1 MRGLFIRARCAL
13 RKGSKMNSG
22 GRKMK
27 RKLKSALSLLLCM
40 IMVFGALAV
49 GGEGIGE
56 LFSSGKAEA
65 AELSISQ
72 TDVFKKYPQYLYNPY
87 ASKLELNCLTASLDA
102 LTSYSKADSG
112 LASFLTGVKDGMS
125 ITIRMFSSM
134 LKIQASLEDQYL
146 KDSAM
151 QFLKTVNGSE
161 TVLSQSVSIVDNV
174 WKPIKES
181 WGAAS
186 AVISYNDQ
194 IKESAKLLEK
204 ATKMGSSNAAG
215 VAKAIVE
222 KSNEQSVVKTI
233 GSCVK
238 GVDEGLLAAK
248 TVAMMTELY
257 AIDCKMIETIMANV
271 PKNSEIYKGL
281 NLVLQDRYKS
291 PLNYLTNEYFTQKAM
306 KSVGSYI
313 GKALK
318 EGNSLYGPV
327 SAVVSLAAFVAS
339 NYIWKGQ
346 TAEDYIKACHMT
358 SFASEIGHVV
368 SDYKNKFVNKTYTDA
383 DIDSFK
389 TLYSAYIM
397 ALKAS
402 ANLSYAAAKSKQ
414 QKNAIYPF
422 CTIMGNNLTYDKYID
437 SCIINIKADIKDGK
451 LDTSGNFTSVAS
463 EQNTK
468 SIAERIEKVMQK
480 YPVGSIVDEES
491 FSFIRKV
498 FSLIYDCEMPIGLN
512 AYRLERRDN
521 VELLGS
527 ITKNDLSE
535 SGVKA
540 LLSKAKKGDII
551 VGWNQ
556 YKANGML
563 VLGVGETGIT
573 VYDCDSH
580 IGGEYVKGKVS
591 SRLISYSALA
601 EGFRKSN
608 DEQMFT
614 PGFSLYRALV
624 CGRISTGMGTNLEY
638 ATYDDSVNY
647 VINDGVLTGY
657 NGKRSV
663 LDIPEGVTQIA
674 DNCFKNRTSIT
685 SVNMPESLISIGQSA
700 FEGCSNLR
708 SVNFNDA
715 LESIGNFAFR
725 SCSRLV
731 SAVFGSKLETI
742 GNWCFNSCYSLCSV
756 LLPEKIESIAYL
768 AFEDCTSL
776 ESIVIPDSVTRIE
789 AYAFSGC
796 TSLASVTLSKSL
808 ESMGTQAFAYC
819 TALTSIEIPKSL
831 DEVTRDGS
839 TNTRG
844 AFFKCSNLNNVT
856 FEEGTAEIA
865 SMLFA
870 ACDGLTEITIPDTV
884 TVIES
889 QAFEL
894 CSNLEKVIIPDS
906 VTEIDG
912 WAFNSCT
919 SLENIIIPD
928 SVTFIGNYSFEDCTS
943 LKSIVIP
950 DSVTRIGASAF
961 SGCTSLASVTLSK
974 SLESMG
980 TQAFAYCTALT
991 SIEIPKSLDEVTRDG
1006 STNTRG
1012 AFFKCSN
1019 LNNVTF
1025 EEGTA
1030 EIASMLFAACDG
1042 LTEITIPDTVTVIES
1057 QAFELCSNLE
1067 KVIIPDSVTE
1077 IDGWA
1082 FNSCTSLENIIIPD
1096 SVTFIGNYSFEDC
1109 SALKSAEFKNP
1120 NTKIGERV
1128 FSNCSSLASVKL
1140 PENLTSIPEY
1150 TFNGCKLLA
1159 DINLPATLRSIDKY
1173 AFYNCDALTELTV
1186 PGNVWQIGSYAFYD
1200 CDSITKAVIP
1210 DGVTSLGSYAFY
1222 GCDKLAEIDFGIGL
1236 TAIPDSAF
1244 RQIPALTKVILPRFA
1259 TTVAANAFAEDT
1271 KLREVTIPSTVTSI
1285 QTNSFSYPTKLT
1297 VYGIAGSYA
1306 EQHAKERKMTFVAV
1320 DGTKVDSIA
1329 FKQSVYEFS
1338 ASGSGSYFIPE
1349 MEILPK
1355 ESVEP
1360 ITFTSSDESIATV
1373 NNGKVT
1379 FKGYGTA
1386 TITATTASGKTA
1398 ACTVKINRAV
1408 SGVRLDYSKLSLKTG
1423 ETAALTA
1430 TVYPSNAANKAV
1442 KWISSAPDV
1451 ASVDQTGKITALKPG
1466 ITTITVETEDGGY
1479 TATCNVTVIDSSI
1492 VSVTGVKL
1500 SATVAELTIGN
1511 SKQLTAAISPTNAT
1525 NKGVTWSSSNTNVAS
1540 VSSSG
1545 VVVAKGEGTATITV
1559 KTDDG
1564 GYTAACTIRVSKPS
1578 PSVVAVTG
1586 VKLSAIGIELPVGGS
1601 KRLSATITPSN
1612 ATNKGVTWSSDNASV
1627 AAVNA
1632 SGLITAKGEGT
1643 ATVTVRTD
1651 DGGYTATCKITVV
1664 PVTAPEKVEISVSA
1678 DSLKYKET
1686 TKVNVSELP
1695 VGYTVQYSSSDE
1707 SIAKVDSN
1715 GNIKAVGKGTATI
1728 TVKVIDPNGNVARD
1742 SSGREISDSVQMN
1755 CTMTFWQRI
1764 VKWFK
1769 NLFGIADTSLKAL
1782 GLIVAD

>member
-1 MRGLFIRARCAL
+1 
-13 RKGSKMNSG
+13 
-22 GRKMK
+22 
-27 RKLKSALSLLLCM
+27 M
-40 IMVFGALAV
+40 IMVFGAVAV

-112 LASFLTGVKDGMS
+112 LASFLTAVKDGMS

-146 KDSAM
+146 KNSAM

-468 SIAERIEKVMQK
+468 SIAARIEKVMQK

-601 EGFRKSN
+601 EGFKKSN

-647 VINDGVLTGY
+647 VISDGVLTGY

-700 FEGCSNLR
+700 FEGCTNLR

-715 LESIGNFAFR
+715 LESIGNYAFR
-725 SCSRLV
+725 YCSRLV

-742 GNWCFNSCYSLCSV
+742 GSQCFYNCYSLCSV
-756 LLPEKIESIAYL
+756 LLPDIIELINSST
-768 AFEDCTSL
+768 FEGCTSL
-776 ESIVIPDSVTRIE
+776 ENIIIPDSVTRIG
-789 AYAFSGC
+789 ASAFSNC

-808 ESMGTQAFAYC
+808 ESMGSQAFAYC
-819 TALTSIEIPKSL
+819 TALTSVDIPKSL
-831 DEVTRDGS
+831 DRVTVDGRVALF
-839 TNTRG
+839 NCG
-844 AFFKCSNLNNVT
+844 AFFKCSNLNIVT
-856 FEEGTAEIA
+856 FEEGTTEIA
-865 SMLFA
+865 ESLFVG
-870 ACDGLTEITIPDTV
+870 CDGLTEITIPDTV
-884 TVIES
+884 TVIENT
-889 QAFEL
+889 AFYL
-894 CSNLEKVIIPDS
+894 CSNLQKVIIPDS
-906 VTEIDG
+906 VTEIG
-912 WAFNSCT
+912 
-919 SLENIIIPD
+919 
-928 SVTFIGNYSFEDCTS
+928 Y
-943 LKSIVIP
+943 
-950 DSVTRIGASAF
+950 SAF
-961 SGCTSLASVTLSK
+961 
-974 SLESMG
+974 
-980 TQAFAYCTALT
+980 
-991 SIEIPKSLDEVTRDG
+991 
-1006 STNTRG
+1006 
-1012 AFFKCSN
+1012 
-1019 LNNVTF
+1019 
-1025 EEGTA
+1025 EG
-1030 EIASMLFAACDG
+1030 
-1042 LTEITIPDTVTVIES
+1042 
-1057 QAFELCSNLE
+1057 
-1067 KVIIPDSVTE
+1067 
-1077 IDGWA
+1077 
-1082 FNSCTSLENIIIPD
+1082 CTSLENIIIPD

-1140 PENLTSIPEY
+1140 PDNLTSIPEY

-1210 DGVTSLGSYAFY
+1210 DSVTSLGSYAFY

-1379 FKGYGTA
+1379 FKGFGTA

-1545 VVVAKGEGTATITV
+1545 IVVAKGEGTATITV

-1564 GYTAACTIRVSKPS
+1564 DYTAACTIRVSKPS

-1612 ATNKGVTWSSDNASV
+1612 ATNKGVTWSSDNTSV
-1627 AAVNA
+1627 AAVNS

-1782 GLIVAD
+1782 GLIVAN

>member
-1 MRGLFIRARCAL
+1 
-13 RKGSKMNSG
+13 
-22 GRKMK
+22 
-27 RKLKSALSLLLCM
+27 M

-112 LASFLTGVKDGMS
+112 LASFLTAVKDGMS

-402 ANLSYAAAKSKQ
+402 ANLSYAAAKTKQ

-422 CTIMGNNLTYDKYID
+422 CNIMGNNLTYDKYID

-601 EGFRKSN
+601 EGFKKSN

-624 CGRISTGMGTNLEY
+624 CGRISNGMGTNLEY

-663 LDIPEGVTQIA
+663 LDIPEGVTKIA

-700 FEGCSNLR
+700 FEGCTNLR

-715 LESIGNFAFR
+715 LESIGNYAFR
-725 SCSRLV
+725 YCSRLV

-742 GNWCFNSCYSLCSV
+742 GSRCFYNCYSLCSV
-756 LLPEKIESIAYL
+756 LLPEIIESIAYC
-768 AFEDCTSL
+768 AFNGCTSL
-776 ESIVIPDSVTRIE
+776 ESIVIPDSVTRIGD
-789 AYAFSGC
+789 YAFSGC

-808 ESMGTQAFAYC
+808 EYLGVQAFGYC
-819 TALTSIEIPKSL
+819 KSLTSIEIPRSL
-831 DEVTRDGS
+831 N
-839 TNTRG
+839 NTY
-844 AFFKCSNLNNVT
+844 NLNDMYSHIGGPFTGCSSLTDVK
-856 FEEGTAEIA
+856 FEEDTTKIVAC
-865 SMLFA
+865 LFDS
-870 ACDGLTEITIPDTV
+870 CEGIVNIVIPDTV
-884 TVIES
+884 TVIGK
-889 QAFEL
+889 QAFYD
-894 CSNLEKVIIPDS
+894 CDNLESVIISDS
-906 VTEIDG
+906 VDEIDG
-912 WAFNSCT
+912 SAFAGCT
-919 SLENIIIPD
+919 SLESIVMPN
-928 SVTFIGNYSFEDCTS
+928 SVTWVGGYAFSNCTS
-943 LKSIVIP
+943 LS
-950 DSVTRIGASAF
+950 
-961 SGCTSLASVTLSK
+961 SVTLSK
-974 SLESMG
+974 SLEYLG
-980 TQAFAYCTALT
+980 VQAFGYCKSLT
-991 SIEIPKSLDEVTRDG
+991 SIEIPRS
-1006 STNTRG
+1006 
-1012 AFFKCSN
+1012 
-1019 LNNVTF
+1019 LNNTYNLDGMYNHIGGPFTGCSSLTDVTF
-1025 EEGTA
+1025 EEGTTK
-1030 EIASMLFAACDG
+1030 IAACLFDSCG
-1042 LTEITIPDTVTVIES
+1042 GIVNIVIPDTVTVIGKQTFYKCENLES
-1057 QAFELCSNLE
+1057 VVIPLSVTSVENQAFN
-1067 KVIIPDSVTE
+1067 
-1077 IDGWA
+1077 
-1082 FNSCTSLENIIIPD
+1082 
-1096 SVTFIGNYSFEDC
+1096 DC
-1109 SALKSAEFKNP
+1109 SALKSVEFKNP

-1128 FSNCSSLASVKL
+1128 FSNCSSLASIKL
-1140 PENLTSIPEY
+1140 PDNLTSIPEY

-1159 DINLPATLRSIDKY
+1159 DINLPATLRSIGNY

-1200 CDSITKAVIP
+1200 CDSITKAVI
-1210 DGVTSLGSYAFY
+1210 DSVSSLGSYAFY
-1222 GCDKLAEIDFGIGL
+1222 GCDKLAEVDFGIGL

-1373 NNGKVT
+1373 SNGKVT

-1612 ATNKGVTWSSDNASV
+1612 ATNKGVTWSSDNTSV

-1632 SGLITAKGEGT
+1632 SGLISAKGEGT

-1686 TKVNVSELP
+1686 TRVNVSELP

-1782 GLIVAD
+1782 GLIVAN

>member
-22 GRKMK
+22 GKKMK

-40 IMVFGALAV
+40 IMVFGAVAV

-112 LASFLTGVKDGMS
+112 LASFLTAVKDGMS

-463 EQNTK
+463 EQNAK

-601 EGFRKSN
+601 EGFKKSN

-647 VINDGVLTGY
+647 VISDGVLTGY

-685 SVNMPESLISIGQSA
+685 SVTMPESLKSIGQSA

-715 LESIGNFAFR
+715 LESIGNYAFS

-742 GNWCFNSCYSLCSV
+742 GSGCFYNCYSLCSV
-756 LLPEKIESIAYL
+756 LLPEIIESIDYSTFAG
-768 AFEDCTSL
+768 CTSL
-776 ESIVIPDSVTRIE
+776 ESIVIPDSVTRIVSS
-789 AYAFSGC
+789 AFSGC
-796 TSLASVTLSKSL
+796 TSLASVTLSRSL
-808 ESMGTQAFAYC
+808 ESMGSQAFAYC

-831 DEVTRDGS
+831 NEVDGS
-839 TNTRG
+839 ATG
-844 AFFKCSNLNNVT
+844 AFLKCSNLNNVT
-856 FEEGTAEIA
+856 FEDGATEIA
-865 SMLFA
+865 GWLFA
-870 ACDGLTEITIPDTV
+870 GCDGLTEISIPDTV
-884 TVIES
+884 TIIEDY
-889 QAFEL
+889 AFYKCE
-894 CSNLEKVIIPDS
+894 NLQKVIIPDS
-906 VTEIDG
+906 VTEISYH
-912 WAFNSCT
+912 AFEGCT
-919 SLENIIIPD
+919 SLE
-928 SVTFIGNYSFEDCTS
+928 SV
-943 LKSIVIP
+943 VIP
-950 DSVTRIGASAF
+950 LGVTSV
-961 SGCTSLASVTLSK
+961 
-974 SLESMG
+974 EN
-980 TQAFAYCTALT
+980 QAFN
-991 SIEIPKSLDEVTRDG
+991 G
-1006 STNTRG
+1006 
-1012 AFFKCSN
+1012 
-1019 LNNVTF
+1019 
-1025 EEGTA
+1025 
-1030 EIASMLFAACDG
+1030 
-1042 LTEITIPDTVTVIES
+1042 
-1057 QAFELCSNLE
+1057 
-1067 KVIIPDSVTE
+1067 
-1077 IDGWA
+1077 
-1082 FNSCTSLENIIIPD
+1082 
-1096 SVTFIGNYSFEDC
+1096 C
-1109 SALKSAEFKNP
+1109 SALKSVEFKNP
-1120 NTKIGERV
+1120 NTKIGKNV

-1159 DINLPATLRSIDKY
+1159 DINLPATLRSIGSY
-1173 AFYNCDALTELTV
+1173 AFYNCDALTELTI

-1210 DGVTSLGSYAFY
+1210 DSVTSLGSNAFY
-1222 GCDKLAEIDFGIGL
+1222 GCDKLAEVDFGIGL

>member
-1 MRGLFIRARCAL
+1 
-13 RKGSKMNSG
+13 
-22 GRKMK
+22 MK

-40 IMVFGALAV
+40 IMVFGAVAA

-56 LFSSGKAEA
+56 LFNGGKAEA

-112 LASFLTGVKDGMS
+112 LASFLTAVKDGMS

-238 GVDEGLLAAK
+238 AVDESLLAAK

-306 KSVGSYI
+306 KQVGSYI

-368 SDYKNKFVNKTYTDA
+368 SDYKNKFVNKTYTDV

-402 ANLSYAAAKSKQ
+402 ANLSYAAAKTKQ

-422 CTIMGNNLTYDKYID
+422 CNIMGNNLTYEKYID

-601 EGFRKSN
+601 EGFKKSN

-647 VINDGVLTGY
+647 VISDGVLTGY

-715 LESIGNFAFR
+715 LESIGAYAFR
-725 SCSRLV
+725 YCSRLV

-742 GNWCFNSCYSLCSV
+742 GSQCFYNCYSLCSV
-756 LLPEKIESIAYL
+756 LLPEIIESIAYS
-768 AFEDCTSL
+768 AFAGCTSL
-776 ESIVIPDSVTRIE
+776 ESVVIPDSVTWIGGS
-789 AYAFSGC
+789 AFSNC

-808 ESMGTQAFAYC
+808 ESMGAEAFAYC

-831 DEVTRDGS
+831 NEVDGS
-839 TNTRG
+839 TTG
-844 AFFKCSNLNNVT
+844 AFFKCSNLNNVS

-865 SMLFA
+865 KRLFA
-870 ACDGLTEITIPDTV
+870 RCDGLTEITIPDTV
-884 TVIES
+884 TIIEDY
-889 QAFEL
+889 AFYKCE
-894 CSNLEKVIIPDS
+894 NLQKVIIPDS
-906 VTEIDG
+906 VTKISYD
-912 WAFNSCT
+912 AFNGCT
-919 SLENIIIPD
+919 SLE
-928 SVTFIGNYSFEDCTS
+928 
-943 LKSIVIP
+943 SIVIP
-950 DSVTRIGASAF
+950 DSVTRIAGSAF
-961 SGCTSLASVTLSK
+961 GNCTSLASVTLSK

-980 TQAFAYCTALT
+980 SYAFAYCTALT
-991 SIEIPKSLDEVTRDG
+991 SIEIPKSLNEVTIDG
-1006 STNTRG
+1006 STTG

-1019 LNNVTF
+1019 LNNVSF
-1025 EEGTA
+1025 EDGTT
-1030 EIASMLFAACDG
+1030 EIAKWLFAGCDG
-1042 LTEITIPDTVTVIES
+1042 LSEITIPDTVTIIENY
-1057 QAFELCSNLE
+1057 AFYKCENLQ

-1077 IDGWA
+1077 INYSA
-1082 FNSCTSLENIIIPD
+1082 FEGCTSLESIVIPI
-1096 SVTFIGNYSFEDC
+1096 SVTSVEDQAFNGC
-1109 SALKSAEFKNP
+1109 SALKSTEFKNP
-1120 NTKIGERV
+1120 NTKIGKNV

-1159 DINLPATLRSIDKY
+1159 DINLPATLRSIGKY
-1173 AFYNCDALTELTV
+1173 AFYNCDALTELMV
-1186 PGNVWQIGSYAFYD
+1186 PGNVRQIGSYAFYD

-1210 DGVTSLGSYAFY
+1210 DSVTSLGSYAFY
-1222 GCDKLAEIDFGIGL
+1222 SCDKLAEIDFGIGL

-1285 QTNSFSYPTKLT
+1285 QTSSFSYPTKLT

-1466 ITTITVETEDGGY
+1466 ITTVTVETEDGGY

-1511 SKQLTAAISPTNAT
+1511 SKQLTAAIAPTNAT

-1559 KTDDG
+1559 RTDDG

-1612 ATNKGVTWSSDNASV
+1612 ATNKAVTWSSDNTSV
-1627 AAVNA
+1627 AAVNS

-1686 TKVNVSELP
+1686 TRVNVSELP

-1742 SSGREISDSVQMN
+1742 SSGKEISDSVQMN

>member
-1 MRGLFIRARCAL
+1 
-13 RKGSKMNSG
+13 
-22 GRKMK
+22 MK

-112 LASFLTGVKDGMS
+112 LASFLTAVKDGMS

-468 SIAERIEKVMQK
+468 SIAARIEKVMQK

-601 EGFRKSN
+601 EGFKKSN

-776 ESIVIPDSVTRIE
+776 ESIVIPDSVTRI
-789 AYAFSGC
+789 
-796 TSLASVTLSKSL
+796 
-808 ESMGTQAFAYC
+808 
-819 TALTSIEIPKSL
+819 
-831 DEVTRDGS
+831 
-839 TNTRG
+839 
-844 AFFKCSNLNNVT
+844 
-856 FEEGTAEIA
+856 
-865 SMLFA
+865 
-870 ACDGLTEITIPDTV
+870 
-884 TVIES
+884 
-889 QAFEL
+889 
-894 CSNLEKVIIPDS
+894 
-906 VTEIDG
+906 
-912 WAFNSCT
+912 
-919 SLENIIIPD
+919 
-928 SVTFIGNYSFEDCTS
+928 
-943 LKSIVIP
+943 
-950 DSVTRIGASAF
+950 GASAF

-980 TQAFAYCTALT
+980 TEAFALCTALT
-991 SIEIPKSLDEVTRDG
+991 SIEIPKSLDEVTIG
-1006 STNTRG
+1006 SYLRG

-1025 EEGTA
+1025 EDGTT
-1030 EIASMLFAACDG
+1030 EIARWLFAGCDG
-1042 LTEITIPDTVTVIES
+1042 LTEITIPDTVTVIEGG
-1057 QAFELCSNLE
+1057 AFYKCENLQ

-1077 IDGWA
+1077 ISYSA
-1082 FNSCTSLENIIIPD
+1082 FEGCTSLESIVIPL
-1096 SVTFIGNYSFEDC
+1096 SVSSVENQAFNGC

-1120 NTKIGERV
+1120 NTKIGKNV

-1140 PENLTSIPEY
+1140 PEDLTSIPEY

-1159 DINLPATLRSIDKY
+1159 DINLPATLRLIDKY
-1173 AFYNCDALTELTV
+1173 AFYNCDALKELTI

-1210 DGVTSLGSYAFY
+1210 DSVTSLGSYAFY

-1373 NNGKVT
+1373 NNGRVT

-1408 SGVRLDYSKLSLKTG
+1408 SGVRLDYSKLSLKAG

-1612 ATNKGVTWSSDNASV
+1612 ATNKAVTWSSDNTSV

-1643 ATVTVRTD
+1643 ATITVRTD

-1782 GLIVAD
+1782 GLIVAN

>member
-1 MRGLFIRARCAL
+1 
-13 RKGSKMNSG
+13 
-22 GRKMK
+22 MK

-112 LASFLTGVKDGMS
+112 LASFLTAVKDGMS

-146 KDSAM
+146 KNSAM

-808 ESMGTQAFAYC
+808 ESMGSRAFAYC
-819 TALTSIEIPKSL
+819 TALTSVDIPKSL
-831 DEVTRDGS
+831 DRVTVDGS
-839 TNTRG
+839 TYLSNCG

-865 SMLFA
+865 EKLFVG
-870 ACDGLTEITIPDTV
+870 CDGLTEITIPDTV
-884 TVIES
+884 TVIENA
-889 QAFEL
+889 AFYL

-912 WAFNSCT
+912 FAFNSCT

-928 SVTFIGNYSFEDCTS
+928 SVTFI
-943 LKSIVIP
+943 
-950 DSVTRIGASAF
+950 R
-961 SGCTSLASVTLSK
+961 
-974 SLESMG
+974 
-980 TQAFAYCTALT
+980 
-991 SIEIPKSLDEVTRDG
+991 
-1006 STNTRG
+1006 
-1012 AFFKCSN
+1012 
-1019 LNNVTF
+1019 
-1025 EEGTA
+1025 
-1030 EIASMLFAACDG
+1030 
-1042 LTEITIPDTVTVIES
+1042 
-1057 QAFELCSNLE
+1057 
-1067 KVIIPDSVTE
+1067 
-1077 IDGWA
+1077 
-1082 FNSCTSLENIIIPD
+1082 
-1096 SVTFIGNYSFEDC
+1096 NYSFEDC
-1109 SALKSAEFKNP
+1109 SALKSVEFKNP

-1159 DINLPATLRSIDKY
+1159 DINLPATLRSIGSY
-1173 AFYNCDALTELTV
+1173 AFYNCDALTELTI

-1210 DGVTSLGSYAFY
+1210 DSVTSLGSYAFY
-1222 GCDKLAEIDFGIGL
+1222 GCDKLAEVDFGIGL

-1408 SGVRLDYSKLSLKTG
+1408 SGVRLDYSKLSLKAG

-1632 SGLITAKGEGT
+1632 SGLITAKGEGS

>member
-1 MRGLFIRARCAL
+1 
-13 RKGSKMNSG
+13 
-22 GRKMK
+22 MK

-40 IMVFGALAV
+40 IMVFGALAA

-112 LASFLTGVKDGMS
+112 LASFLTAVKDGMS

-402 ANLSYAAAKSKQ
+402 ANLSYAAAKTKQ

-422 CTIMGNNLTYDKYID
+422 CNIMGNNLTYDKYID

-601 EGFRKSN
+601 EGFKKSN

-624 CGRISTGMGTNLEY
+624 CGRISNGMGTNLEY

-663 LDIPEGVTQIA
+663 LDIPEGVTKIA

-700 FEGCSNLR
+700 FEGCTNLR

-715 LESIGNFAFR
+715 LESIGNYAFR
-725 SCSRLV
+725 YCSRLV

-742 GNWCFNSCYSLCSV
+742 GSRCFYNCYSLCSV
-756 LLPEKIESIAYL
+756 LLPEIIESIAYC
-768 AFEDCTSL
+768 AFNGCTSL
-776 ESIVIPDSVTRIE
+776 ESIVIPDSVTRIGD
-789 AYAFSGC
+789 YAFSGC

-808 ESMGTQAFAYC
+808 EYLGVQAFGYC
-819 TALTSIEIPKSL
+819 KSLTSIEIPRSL
-831 DEVTRDGS
+831 N
-839 TNTRG
+839 NTY
-844 AFFKCSNLNNVT
+844 NLNDMYSHIGGPFTGCSSLTDVK
-856 FEEGTAEIA
+856 FEEDTTKIVAC
-865 SMLFA
+865 LFDS
-870 ACDGLTEITIPDTV
+870 CEGIVNIVIPDTV
-884 TVIES
+884 TVIGK
-889 QAFEL
+889 QAFYD
-894 CSNLEKVIIPDS
+894 CDNLESVIISDS
-906 VTEIDG
+906 VDEIDG
-912 WAFNSCT
+912 SAFAGCT
-919 SLENIIIPD
+919 SLESIVMPN
-928 SVTFIGNYSFEDCTS
+928 SVTWVGGYAFSNCTS
-943 LKSIVIP
+943 LS
-950 DSVTRIGASAF
+950 
-961 SGCTSLASVTLSK
+961 SVTLSK
-974 SLESMG
+974 SLEYLG
-980 TQAFAYCTALT
+980 VQAFGYCKSLT
-991 SIEIPKSLDEVTRDG
+991 SIEIPRS
-1006 STNTRG
+1006 
-1012 AFFKCSN
+1012 
-1019 LNNVTF
+1019 LNNTYNLDGMYNHIGGPFTGCSSLTDVTF
-1025 EEGTA
+1025 EEGTTK
-1030 EIASMLFAACDG
+1030 IAACLFDSCG
-1042 LTEITIPDTVTVIES
+1042 GIVNIVIPDTVTVIGKQTFYKCENLES
-1057 QAFELCSNLE
+1057 VVIPLSVTSVENQAFN
-1067 KVIIPDSVTE
+1067 
-1077 IDGWA
+1077 
-1082 FNSCTSLENIIIPD
+1082 
-1096 SVTFIGNYSFEDC
+1096 DC
-1109 SALKSAEFKNP
+1109 SALKSVEFKNP

-1128 FSNCSSLASVKL
+1128 FSNCSSLASIKL
-1140 PENLTSIPEY
+1140 PDNLTSIPEY

-1159 DINLPATLRSIDKY
+1159 DINLPATLRSIGNY

-1200 CDSITKAVIP
+1200 CDSITKAVI
-1210 DGVTSLGSYAFY
+1210 DSVSSLGSYAFY
-1222 GCDKLAEIDFGIGL
+1222 GCDKLAEVDFGIGL

-1373 NNGKVT
+1373 SNGKVT

-1430 TVYPSNAANKAV
+1430 TVYPANAANKAV

-1466 ITTITVETEDGGY
+1466 ITTITVETEDGRY

-1564 GYTAACTIRVSKPS
+1564 GYTAACTIRVSNPS

>member
-1 MRGLFIRARCAL
+1 
-13 RKGSKMNSG
+13 
-22 GRKMK
+22 MK

-112 LASFLTGVKDGMS
+112 LASFLTAVKDGMS

-601 EGFRKSN
+601 EGFKKSN

-647 VINDGVLTGY
+647 VINDGMLTGY

-715 LESIGNFAFR
+715 LESIGAYAFR
-725 SCSRLV
+725 YCSRLV

-742 GNWCFNSCYSLCSV
+742 GLQCFYNCYSLCSV
-756 LLPEKIESIAYL
+756 LLPEIIESIDYST
-768 AFEDCTSL
+768 FEGCTSL
-776 ESIVIPDSVTRIE
+776 ESIIIPDSVTRIV
-789 AYAFSGC
+789 S
-796 TSLASVTLSKSL
+796 
-808 ESMGTQAFAYC
+808 
-819 TALTSIEIPKSL
+819 
-831 DEVTRDGS
+831 
-839 TNTRG
+839 
-844 AFFKCSNLNNVT
+844 
-856 FEEGTAEIA
+856 
-865 SMLFA
+865 
-870 ACDGLTEITIPDTV
+870 
-884 TVIES
+884 
-889 QAFEL
+889 
-894 CSNLEKVIIPDS
+894 
-906 VTEIDG
+906 
-912 WAFNSCT
+912 
-919 SLENIIIPD
+919 
-928 SVTFIGNYSFEDCTS
+928 
-943 LKSIVIP
+943 
-950 DSVTRIGASAF
+950 SAF

-980 TQAFAYCTALT
+980 SRTFAYCTALT
-991 SIEIPKSLDEVTRDG
+991 SIEIPKSLNDVTFFG
-1006 STNTRG
+1006 STNG

-1025 EEGTA
+1025 EDGTT
-1030 EIASMLFAACDG
+1030 EISNFLFAECDG
-1042 LTEITIPDTVTVIES
+1042 LTEITIPDTVTIIES
-1057 QAFELCSNLE
+1057 RAFSECENLQ

-1077 IDGWA
+1077 IGYSA
-1082 FNSCTSLENIIIPD
+1082 FEGCTSLESIIIPD
-1096 SVTFIGNYSFEDC
+1096 SVTFIGASSFEDC
-1109 SALKSAEFKNP
+1109 SALKSVEFKNP

-1159 DINLPATLRSIDKY
+1159 DINLPATLRSIGSY
-1173 AFYNCDALTELTV
+1173 AFYNCDALTELTI

-1210 DGVTSLGSYAFY
+1210 DSVTSLGSYAFY
-1222 GCDKLAEIDFGIGL
+1222 GCDKLAEVDFGIGL

-1329 FKQSVYEFS
+1329 FKQSIYEFS

-1398 ACTVKINRAV
+1398 ACTVKISRAV
-1408 SGVRLDYSKLSLKTG
+1408 SGVHLDYSKLSLKAG

-1559 KTDDG
+1559 RTDDG

-1612 ATNKGVTWSSDNASV
+1612 ATNKGVTWSSDNTSV

-1782 GLIVAD
+1782 GLIVAN

>member
-1 MRGLFIRARCAL
+1 
-13 RKGSKMNSG
+13 
-22 GRKMK
+22 MK

-40 IMVFGALAV
+40 IMVFGAVAV

-112 LASFLTGVKDGMS
+112 LASFLTAVKDGMS

-468 SIAERIEKVMQK
+468 SIAARIEKVMQK

-580 IGGEYVKGKVS
+580 IGSEYVKGKVS

-601 EGFRKSN
+601 EGFKKSN

-647 VINDGVLTGY
+647 VISDGVLTGY

-715 LESIGNFAFR
+715 LESIGAYAFR
-725 SCSRLV
+725 YCSRLV

-742 GNWCFNSCYSLCSV
+742 GSQCFYNCYSLCSV
-756 LLPEKIESIAYL
+756 LLPEIIESIDYS
-768 AFEDCTSL
+768 AFEGCTSL
-776 ESIVIPDSVTRIE
+776 ENIVIPDSVTRIE
-789 AYAFSGC
+789 AYAFFNC
-796 TSLASVTLSKSL
+796 TSLSSVTLSKSL
-808 ESMGTQAFAYC
+808 EFLGTCAFGSCKSLA
-819 TALTSIEIPKSL
+819 SIVIPKSL
-831 DEVTRDGS
+831 NEADHWTPTGNRHG
-839 TNTRG
+839 G
-844 AFFKCSNLNNVT
+844 PFFNCSSLTDVT
-856 FEEGTAEIA
+856 FEEGTTTIA
-865 SMLFA
+865 YCLFDG
-870 ACDGLTEITIPDTV
+870 CDGIVNIVIPDTV
-884 TVIES
+884 TVIDSNAFNKCENLKS
-889 QAFEL
+889 VIISDSANKIAYSAFE
-894 CSNLEKVIIPDS
+894 
-906 VTEIDG
+906 G
-912 WAFNSCT
+912 CT
-919 SLENIIIPD
+919 SLE
-928 SVTFIGNYSFEDCTS
+928 
-943 LKSIVIP
+943 SIVIP
-950 DSVTRIGASAF
+950 ISVT
-961 SGCTSLASVTLSK
+961 SV
-974 SLESMG
+974 ED
-980 TQAFAYCTALT
+980 QAFN
-991 SIEIPKSLDEVTRDG
+991 G
-1006 STNTRG
+1006 
-1012 AFFKCSN
+1012 
-1019 LNNVTF
+1019 
-1025 EEGTA
+1025 
-1030 EIASMLFAACDG
+1030 
-1042 LTEITIPDTVTVIES
+1042 
-1057 QAFELCSNLE
+1057 
-1067 KVIIPDSVTE
+1067 
-1077 IDGWA
+1077 
-1082 FNSCTSLENIIIPD
+1082 
-1096 SVTFIGNYSFEDC
+1096 C
-1109 SALKSAEFKNP
+1109 SALKSVEFKNP
-1120 NTKIGERV
+1120 NTKIGKNV

-1159 DINLPATLRSIDKY
+1159 DINLPATLRSIGNY

-1210 DGVTSLGSYAFY
+1210 DSVTSLGSYAFY
-1222 GCDKLAEIDFGIGL
+1222 GCDKLAEVDFGIGL

-1244 RQIPALTKVILPRFA
+1244 RQIPTLTKVILPRFA

-1686 TKVNVSELP
+1686 TRVNVSELP

>member
-1 MRGLFIRARCAL
+1 
-13 RKGSKMNSG
+13 
-22 GRKMK
+22 MK

-112 LASFLTGVKDGMS
+112 LASFLTAVKDGMS

-463 EQNTK
+463 EQNAK

-601 EGFRKSN
+601 EGFKKSN

-614 PGFSLYRALV
+614 PGFSLYRTLV

-708 SVNFNDA
+708 SVDFNDA
-715 LESIGNFAFR
+715 LESIGNYAFR

-776 ESIVIPDSVTRIE
+776 KSIVIPDSVTRIG
-789 AYAFSGC
+789 ASAFSNC

-839 TNTRG
+839 MYTRG

-856 FEEGTAEIA
+856 FEEGTAE
-865 SMLFA
+865 M
-870 ACDGLTEITIPDTV
+870 
-884 TVIES
+884 
-889 QAFEL
+889 
-894 CSNLEKVIIPDS
+894 
-906 VTEIDG
+906 
-912 WAFNSCT
+912 
-919 SLENIIIPD
+919 
-928 SVTFIGNYSFEDCTS
+928 
-943 LKSIVIP
+943 
-950 DSVTRIGASAF
+950 
-961 SGCTSLASVTLSK
+961 
-974 SLESMG
+974 
-980 TQAFAYCTALT
+980 
-991 SIEIPKSLDEVTRDG
+991 
-1006 STNTRG
+1006 
-1012 AFFKCSN
+1012 
-1019 LNNVTF
+1019 
-1025 EEGTA
+1025 
-1030 EIASMLFAACDG
+1030 ASMLFAACDG

-1109 SALKSAEFKNP
+1109 SALKSVEFKNP

-1159 DINLPATLRSIDKY
+1159 DINLPATLRSIGSY

-1210 DGVTSLGSYAFY
+1210 DSVTSLGSYAFY
-1222 GCDKLAEIDFGIGL
+1222 SCDKLAEIDFGIGL

-1373 NNGKVT
+1373 NNGRVT

-1586 VKLSAIGIELPVGGS
+1586 VKLSAIGIELLVGGS

-1612 ATNKGVTWSSDNASV
+1612 ATNKAVTWSSDNTSV

>member
-1 MRGLFIRARCAL
+1 MRGFFIRARCAL

-40 IMVFGALAV
+40 IMVFGAVAV

-112 LASFLTGVKDGMS
+112 LASFLTAVKDGMS

-161 TVLSQSVSIVDNV
+161 TVFSQSVSIVDNV

-368 SDYKNKFVNKTYTDA
+368 SDYKNKFVNKTYTGA
-383 DIDSFK
+383 DIDAFK

-601 EGFRKSN
+601 EGFKKSN

-647 VINDGVLTGY
+647 VISDGVLTGY

-715 LESIGNFAFR
+715 LESIGAYAFR
-725 SCSRLV
+725 YCSRLV

-742 GNWCFNSCYSLCSV
+742 GSQCFYNCYSLCSV
-756 LLPEKIESIAYL
+756 LLPDIIELINSSTFAG
-768 AFEDCTSL
+768 CTSL
-776 ESIVIPDSVTRIE
+776 ESIVIPDSVTRI
-789 AYAFSGC
+789 G
-796 TSLASVTLSKSL
+796 V
-808 ESMGTQAFAYC
+808 
-819 TALTSIEIPKSL
+819 
-831 DEVTRDGS
+831 
-839 TNTRG
+839 
-844 AFFKCSNLNNVT
+844 
-856 FEEGTAEIA
+856 
-865 SMLFA
+865 
-870 ACDGLTEITIPDTV
+870 
-884 TVIES
+884 
-889 QAFEL
+889 
-894 CSNLEKVIIPDS
+894 
-906 VTEIDG
+906 
-912 WAFNSCT
+912 
-919 SLENIIIPD
+919 
-928 SVTFIGNYSFEDCTS
+928 
-943 LKSIVIP
+943 
-950 DSVTRIGASAF
+950 SAF

-980 TQAFAYCTALT
+980 TEAFALCTALT
-991 SIEIPKSLDEVTRDG
+991 SIEIPKSLDEVTIG
-1006 STNTRG
+1006 SYLRG

-1025 EEGTA
+1025 EEGTT
-1030 EIASMLFAACDG
+1030 EIARWLFAGCDG
-1042 LTEITIPDTVTVIES
+1042 LTEITIPDTVTVIEGG
-1057 QAFELCSNLE
+1057 AFYKCENLQ

-1077 IDGWA
+1077 ISYSA
-1082 FNSCTSLENIIIPD
+1082 FEGCTSLESIVIPL
-1096 SVTFIGNYSFEDC
+1096 SVSSVENQAFNGC

-1120 NTKIGERV
+1120 NTKIGKNV

-1140 PENLTSIPEY
+1140 PEDLTSIPEY

-1173 AFYNCDALTELTV
+1173 AFYNCDALKELTI

-1210 DGVTSLGSYAFY
+1210 DSVTSLGSYAFY

-1373 NNGKVT
+1373 SNGKVT

-1423 ETAALTA
+1423 ETTALTA

-1451 ASVDQTGKITALKPG
+1451 ASVDQTGKITGLKPG

-1612 ATNKGVTWSSDNASV
+1612 ATNKDVTWSSDNTSV

-1632 SGLITAKGEGT
+1632 SGLITAKDEGT

>member
-1 MRGLFIRARCAL
+1 
-13 RKGSKMNSG
+13 
-22 GRKMK
+22 MK

-40 IMVFGALAV
+40 IMVFGAVAV

-112 LASFLTGVKDGMS
+112 LASFLTAVKDGMS

-146 KDSAM
+146 KNSAM

-463 EQNTK
+463 EQNAK

-601 EGFRKSN
+601 EGFKKSN

-647 VINDGVLTGY
+647 VISDGMLTGY

-715 LESIGNFAFR
+715 LESIGAYAFR
-725 SCSRLV
+725 YCSRLV

-742 GNWCFNSCYSLCSV
+742 GLQCFYNCYSLCSV
-756 LLPEKIESIAYL
+756 LLPEIIESIDY
-768 AFEDCTSL
+768 S
-776 ESIVIPDSVTRIE
+776 
-789 AYAFSGC
+789 
-796 TSLASVTLSKSL
+796 
-808 ESMGTQAFAYC
+808 
-819 TALTSIEIPKSL
+819 
-831 DEVTRDGS
+831 
-839 TNTRG
+839 
-844 AFFKCSNLNNVT
+844 T
-856 FEEGTAEIA
+856 FEG
-865 SMLFA
+865 
-870 ACDGLTEITIPDTV
+870 
-884 TVIES
+884 
-889 QAFEL
+889 
-894 CSNLEKVIIPDS
+894 
-906 VTEIDG
+906 
-912 WAFNSCT
+912 CT

-928 SVTFIGNYSFEDCTS
+928 SVTR
-943 LKSIVIP
+943 IV
-950 DSVTRIGASAF
+950 SSAF

-980 TQAFAYCTALT
+980 SRTFAYCTALT
-991 SIEIPKSLDEVTRDG
+991 SIEIPKSLNDVTFFG
-1006 STNTRG
+1006 STNG

-1025 EEGTA
+1025 EDGTT
-1030 EIASMLFAACDG
+1030 EISNFLFAECDGLTEITIPDTVTIIESRAFSECENLQKVIIPDSVTEIGYSAFEGCTSLENIIIPDSVTRIVSSAFSGCTSLASVTLSKSLESMGSRTFAYCTALTSIEIPKSLNDVTFFGSTNGAFFKCSNLNNVTFEDGTTEISNFLFAECDG

-1057 QAFELCSNLE
+1057 CAFKLCSNLQ

-1077 IDGWA
+1077 ISYRA
-1082 FNSCTSLENIIIPD
+1082 FEDCTSLESIIIPD
-1096 SVTFIGNYSFEDC
+1096 SVTFIGASSFEDC
-1109 SALKSAEFKNP
+1109 SALKSVEFKNP

-1159 DINLPATLRSIDKY
+1159 DINLPATLRSIGSY

-1210 DGVTSLGSYAFY
+1210 DSVTSLGSYAFY
-1222 GCDKLAEIDFGIGL
+1222 SCDKLAEIDFGIGL

-1430 TVYPSNAANKAV
+1430 TVYPANAANKAV

-1479 TATCNVTVIDSSI
+1479 TATCNITVIDSSI

-1612 ATNKGVTWSSDNASV
+1612 ATNKGVTWSSDNTSV

>member
-1 MRGLFIRARCAL
+1 MY
-13 RKGSKMNSG
+13 SH
-22 GRKMK
+22 
-27 RKLKSALSLLLCM
+27 
-40 IMVFGALAV
+40 V
-49 GGEGIGE
+49 GGPFAGCSSLTDVTFEEDTTKIAACLFDSCEGIVN
-56 LFSSGKAEA
+56 
-65 AELSISQ
+65 IVIP
-72 TDVFKKYPQYLYNPY
+72 D
-87 ASKLELNCLTASLDA
+87 
-102 LTSYSKADSG
+102 
-112 LASFLTGVKDGMS
+112 
-125 ITIRMFSSM
+125 
-134 LKIQASLEDQYL
+134 
-146 KDSAM
+146 
-151 QFLKTVNGSE
+151 TV
-161 TVLSQSVSIVDNV
+161 TV
-174 WKPIKES
+174 
-181 WGAAS
+181 
-186 AVISYNDQ
+186 
-194 IKESAKLLEK
+194 
-204 ATKMGSSNAAG
+204 
-215 VAKAIVE
+215 
-222 KSNEQSVVKTI
+222 
-233 GSCVK
+233 
-238 GVDEGLLAAK
+238 
-248 TVAMMTELY
+248 
-257 AIDCKMIETIMANV
+257 
-271 PKNSEIYKGL
+271 
-281 NLVLQDRYKS
+281 
-291 PLNYLTNEYFTQKAM
+291 
-306 KSVGSYI
+306 I
-313 GKALK
+313 GKQ
-318 EGNSLYGPV
+318 
-327 SAVVSLAAFVAS
+327 AF
-339 NYIWKGQ
+339 
-346 TAEDYIKACHMT
+346 
-358 SFASEIGHVV
+358 
-368 SDYKNKFVNKTYTDA
+368 
-383 DIDSFK
+383 
-389 TLYSAYIM
+389 
-397 ALKAS
+397 
-402 ANLSYAAAKSKQ
+402 
-414 QKNAIYPF
+414 
-422 CTIMGNNLTYDKYID
+422 
-437 SCIINIKADIKDGK
+437 
-451 LDTSGNFTSVAS
+451 
-463 EQNTK
+463 
-468 SIAERIEKVMQK
+468 
-480 YPVGSIVDEES
+480 
-491 FSFIRKV
+491 
-498 FSLIYDCEMPIGLN
+498 
-512 AYRLERRDN
+512 
-521 VELLGS
+521 
-527 ITKNDLSE
+527 
-535 SGVKA
+535 
-540 LLSKAKKGDII
+540 
-551 VGWNQ
+551 
-556 YKANGML
+556 
-563 VLGVGETGIT
+563 
-573 VYDCDSH
+573 YDCD
-580 IGGEYVKGKVS
+580 
-591 SRLISYSALA
+591 
-601 EGFRKSN
+601 
-608 DEQMFT
+608 
-614 PGFSLYRALV
+614 
-624 CGRISTGMGTNLEY
+624 NLESVIIS
-638 ATYDDSVNY
+638 DSVDE
-647 VINDGVLTGY
+647 IDG
-657 NGKRSV
+657 
-663 LDIPEGVTQIA
+663 
-674 DNCFKNRTSIT
+674 
-685 SVNMPESLISIGQSA
+685 SA
-700 FEGCSNLR
+700 FAGC
-708 SVNFNDA
+708 A
-715 LESIGNFAFR
+715 
-725 SCSRLV
+725 
-731 SAVFGSKLETI
+731 
-742 GNWCFNSCYSLCSV
+742 
-756 LLPEKIESIAYL
+756 
-768 AFEDCTSL
+768 SL
-776 ESIVIPDSVTRIE
+776 ESIVMPNSVTWVGG
-789 AYAFSGC
+789 YAFSNC
-796 TSLASVTLSKSL
+796 TSLSSVTLSKSL
-808 ESMGTQAFAYC
+808 EYLGVRAFGYC
-819 TALTSIEIPKSL
+819 KSLTSIEIPRS
-831 DEVTRDGS
+831 
-839 TNTRG
+839 
-844 AFFKCSNLNNVT
+844 LNNTYNLDGMYNHIGGPFTGCSSLTDVT
-856 FEEGTAEIA
+856 FEEGTTKI
-865 SMLFA
+865 A
-870 ACDGLTEITIPDTV
+870 ACLFDSCGGIVNIVIPDTV
-884 TVIES
+884 TVIGKQTFYKCENLDS
-889 QAFEL
+889 VVIPLSVTSVENQAF
-894 CSNLEKVIIPDS
+894 N
-906 VTEIDG
+906 G
-912 WAFNSCT
+912 
-919 SLENIIIPD
+919 
-928 SVTFIGNYSFEDCTS
+928 
-943 LKSIVIP
+943 
-950 DSVTRIGASAF
+950 
-961 SGCTSLASVTLSK
+961 
-974 SLESMG
+974 
-980 TQAFAYCTALT
+980 
-991 SIEIPKSLDEVTRDG
+991 
-1006 STNTRG
+1006 
-1012 AFFKCSN
+1012 
-1019 LNNVTF
+1019 
-1025 EEGTA
+1025 
-1030 EIASMLFAACDG
+1030 
-1042 LTEITIPDTVTVIES
+1042 
-1057 QAFELCSNLE
+1057 
-1067 KVIIPDSVTE
+1067 
-1077 IDGWA
+1077 
-1082 FNSCTSLENIIIPD
+1082 
-1096 SVTFIGNYSFEDC
+1096 C

-1159 DINLPATLRSIDKY
+1159 DINLPATLRSIGSY

-1210 DGVTSLGSYAFY
+1210 DSVTSLGSYAFY

-1408 SGVRLDYSKLSLKTG
+1408 SGVRLDYSKLPLKTG

-1511 SKQLTAAISPTNAT
+1511 SKQLTAAIAPTNAT

-1559 KTDDG
+1559 RTDDG

-1601 KRLSATITPSN
+1601 KRLSTTITPSN
-1612 ATNKGVTWSSDNASV
+1612 ATNKAVTWSSDNTSV
-1627 AAVNA
+1627 AAVNS

-1686 TKVNVSELP
+1686 TRVNVSELP

>member
-1 MRGLFIRARCAL
+1 MGARAFGYC
-13 RKGSKMNSG
+13 
-22 GRKMK
+22 
-27 RKLKSALSLLLCM
+27 KS
-40 IMVFGALAV
+40 
-49 GGEGIGE
+49 
-56 LFSSGKAEA
+56 
-65 AELSISQ
+65 
-72 TDVFKKYPQYLYNPY
+72 
-87 ASKLELNCLTASLDA
+87 LT
-102 LTSYSKADSG
+102 
-112 LASFLTGVKDGMS
+112 
-125 ITIRMFSSM
+125 
-134 LKIQASLEDQYL
+134 
-146 KDSAM
+146 
-151 QFLKTVNGSE
+151 
-161 TVLSQSVSIVDNV
+161 
-174 WKPIKES
+174 
-181 WGAAS
+181 
-186 AVISYNDQ
+186 
-194 IKESAKLLEK
+194 
-204 ATKMGSSNAAG
+204 
-215 VAKAIVE
+215 
-222 KSNEQSVVKTI
+222 
-233 GSCVK
+233 
-238 GVDEGLLAAK
+238 
-248 TVAMMTELY
+248 
-257 AIDCKMIETIMANV
+257 
-271 PKNSEIYKGL
+271 
-281 NLVLQDRYKS
+281 
-291 PLNYLTNEYFTQKAM
+291 
-306 KSVGSYI
+306 
-313 GKALK
+313 
-318 EGNSLYGPV
+318 
-327 SAVVSLAAFVAS
+327 
-339 NYIWKGQ
+339 
-346 TAEDYIKACHMT
+346 
-358 SFASEIGHVV
+358 
-368 SDYKNKFVNKTYTDA
+368 
-383 DIDSFK
+383 
-389 TLYSAYIM
+389 
-397 ALKAS
+397 
-402 ANLSYAAAKSKQ
+402 
-414 QKNAIYPF
+414 
-422 CTIMGNNLTYDKYID
+422 
-437 SCIINIKADIKDGK
+437 
-451 LDTSGNFTSVAS
+451 
-463 EQNTK
+463 
-468 SIAERIEKVMQK
+468 
-480 YPVGSIVDEES
+480 
-491 FSFIRKV
+491 
-498 FSLIYDCEMPIGLN
+498 
-512 AYRLERRDN
+512 
-521 VELLGS
+521 
-527 ITKNDLSE
+527 
-535 SGVKA
+535 
-540 LLSKAKKGDII
+540 
-551 VGWNQ
+551 
-556 YKANGML
+556 
-563 VLGVGETGIT
+563 
-573 VYDCDSH
+573 
-580 IGGEYVKGKVS
+580 
-591 SRLISYSALA
+591 
-601 EGFRKSN
+601 
-608 DEQMFT
+608 
-614 PGFSLYRALV
+614 
-624 CGRISTGMGTNLEY
+624 
-638 ATYDDSVNY
+638 
-647 VINDGVLTGY
+647 
-657 NGKRSV
+657 
-663 LDIPEGVTQIA
+663 
-674 DNCFKNRTSIT
+674 
-685 SVNMPESLISIGQSA
+685 
-700 FEGCSNLR
+700 
-708 SVNFNDA
+708 
-715 LESIGNFAFR
+715 
-725 SCSRLV
+725 
-731 SAVFGSKLETI
+731 
-742 GNWCFNSCYSLCSV
+742 
-756 LLPEKIESIAYL
+756 
-768 AFEDCTSL
+768 
-776 ESIVIPDSVTRIE
+776 SIVIP
-789 AYAFSGC
+789 
-796 TSLASVTLSKSL
+796 KSL
-808 ESMGTQAFAYC
+808 NDASNWYGGYLGGPFSNC
-819 TALTSIEIPKSL
+819 SALT
-831 DEVTRDGS
+831 DV
-839 TNTRG
+839 
-844 AFFKCSNLNNVT
+844 A
-856 FEEGTAEIA
+856 FEEGTTKIA
-865 SMLFA
+865 DCLFDG
-870 ACDGLTEITIPDTV
+870 CDGIVNIVIPDTV
-884 TVIES
+884 TVIDS
-889 QAFEL
+889 NAFYKCGNLKSVIISDNANKIDYSAFE
-894 CSNLEKVIIPDS
+894 
-906 VTEIDG
+906 G
-912 WAFNSCT
+912 CT
-919 SLENIIIPD
+919 SLE
-928 SVTFIGNYSFEDCTS
+928 SV
-943 LKSIVIP
+943 VIP
-950 DSVTRIGASAF
+950 DSVT
-961 SGCTSLASVTLSK
+961 SV
-974 SLESMG
+974 EN
-980 TQAFAYCTALT
+980 QAFN
-991 SIEIPKSLDEVTRDG
+991 G
-1006 STNTRG
+1006 
-1012 AFFKCSN
+1012 
-1019 LNNVTF
+1019 
-1025 EEGTA
+1025 
-1030 EIASMLFAACDG
+1030 
-1042 LTEITIPDTVTVIES
+1042 
-1057 QAFELCSNLE
+1057 
-1067 KVIIPDSVTE
+1067 
-1077 IDGWA
+1077 
-1082 FNSCTSLENIIIPD
+1082 
-1096 SVTFIGNYSFEDC
+1096 C

-1120 NTKIGERV
+1120 NTKIGKNV

-1140 PENLTSIPEY
+1140 PEDLTSIPEY

-1173 AFYNCDALTELTV
+1173 AFYNCDALTELTI

-1210 DGVTSLGSYAFY
+1210 DSVTSLGSYAFY
-1222 GCDKLAEIDFGIGL
+1222 SCDKLAEIDFGIGL

-1271 KLREVTIPSTVTSI
+1271 KLKEVTIPSTVTSI

-1612 ATNKGVTWSSDNASV
+1612 ATNKGVTWSSDNTSV

>member
-1 MRGLFIRARCAL
+1 MRGFLIRARCAL
-13 RKGSKMNSG
+13 REGSKMNSG

-112 LASFLTGVKDGMS
+112 LASFLTAVKDGMS

-601 EGFRKSN
+601 EGFKKSN

-647 VINDGVLTGY
+647 VINDGMLTGY

-715 LESIGNFAFR
+715 LESIGAYAFR
-725 SCSRLV
+725 YCSRLV

-742 GNWCFNSCYSLCSV
+742 GLQCFYNCYSLCSV
-756 LLPEKIESIAYL
+756 LLPEIIESIDYST
-768 AFEDCTSL
+768 FEGCTSL
-776 ESIVIPDSVTRIE
+776 ESIIIPDSVTRIV
-789 AYAFSGC
+789 S
-796 TSLASVTLSKSL
+796 
-808 ESMGTQAFAYC
+808 
-819 TALTSIEIPKSL
+819 
-831 DEVTRDGS
+831 
-839 TNTRG
+839 
-844 AFFKCSNLNNVT
+844 
-856 FEEGTAEIA
+856 
-865 SMLFA
+865 
-870 ACDGLTEITIPDTV
+870 
-884 TVIES
+884 
-889 QAFEL
+889 
-894 CSNLEKVIIPDS
+894 
-906 VTEIDG
+906 
-912 WAFNSCT
+912 
-919 SLENIIIPD
+919 
-928 SVTFIGNYSFEDCTS
+928 
-943 LKSIVIP
+943 
-950 DSVTRIGASAF
+950 SAF

-980 TQAFAYCTALT
+980 SRTFAYCTALT
-991 SIEIPKSLDEVTRDG
+991 SIEIPKSLNDVTFFG
-1006 STNTRG
+1006 STNG

-1025 EEGTA
+1025 EDGTT
-1030 EIASMLFAACDG
+1030 EISNFLFAECDG
-1042 LTEITIPDTVTVIES
+1042 LTEITIPDTVTIIES
-1057 QAFELCSNLE
+1057 RAFSECENLQ

-1077 IDGWA
+1077 IGYSA
-1082 FNSCTSLENIIIPD
+1082 FEGCTSLESIIIPDSVTRIVSSAFSGCTSLASVTLSKSLESMGSRTFAYCTALTSIEIPKSLNDVTFFGSTNGAFFKCSNLNNVTFEDGTTEISNFLFAECDGLTEITIPDTVTIIESRAFSECENLQKVIIPDSVTEIGYSAFEGCTSLESIIIPD
-1096 SVTFIGNYSFEDC
+1096 SVTFIGASSFEDC
-1109 SALKSAEFKNP
+1109 SALKSVEFKNP

-1159 DINLPATLRSIDKY
+1159 DINLPATLRSIGSY
-1173 AFYNCDALTELTV
+1173 AFYNCDALTELTI

-1210 DGVTSLGSYAFY
+1210 DSVTSLGSYAFY
-1222 GCDKLAEIDFGIGL
+1222 GCDKLAEVDFGIGL

-1329 FKQSVYEFS
+1329 FKQSIYEFS

-1398 ACTVKINRAV
+1398 ACTVKISRAV
-1408 SGVRLDYSKLSLKTG
+1408 SGVHLDYSKLSLKAG

-1559 KTDDG
+1559 RTDDG

-1612 ATNKGVTWSSDNASV
+1612 ATNKGVTWSSDNTSV

-1782 GLIVAD
+1782 GLIVAN

>member
-1 MRGLFIRARCAL
+1 MRGFLIRARCAL
-13 RKGSKMNSG
+13 REGSKMNSG

-40 IMVFGALAV
+40 IMVFGAVAV

-112 LASFLTGVKDGMS
+112 LASFLTAVKDGMS

-146 KDSAM
+146 KNSAM

-468 SIAERIEKVMQK
+468 SIAARIEKVMQK

-491 FSFIRKV
+491 FSFIRKA

-601 EGFRKSN
+601 EGFKKSN

-624 CGRISTGMGTNLEY
+624 CGRISNGMGTNLEY

-663 LDIPEGVTQIA
+663 LDIPEGVTKIA

-700 FEGCSNLR
+700 FEGCTNLR

-715 LESIGNFAFR
+715 LESIGNYAFR
-725 SCSRLV
+725 YCSRLV

-742 GNWCFNSCYSLCSV
+742 GSRCFYNCYSLCSV
-756 LLPEKIESIAYL
+756 LLPEIIESIAYC
-768 AFEDCTSL
+768 AFNGCTSL
-776 ESIVIPDSVTRIE
+776 ESIVIPDSVTRIGD
-789 AYAFSGC
+789 YAFSGC

-808 ESMGTQAFAYC
+808 EYLGVQAFGYC
-819 TALTSIEIPKSL
+819 KSLTSIEIPRS
-831 DEVTRDGS
+831 
-839 TNTRG
+839 
-844 AFFKCSNLNNVT
+844 LNNTYNLDGMYNHIGGPFTGCSSLTDVT
-856 FEEGTAEIA
+856 FEEGTTKI
-865 SMLFA
+865 A
-870 ACDGLTEITIPDTV
+870 ACLFDSCGGIVNIVIPDTV
-884 TVIES
+884 TVIGKQTFYKCENLES
-889 QAFEL
+889 VVIPLSVTSVENQAF
-894 CSNLEKVIIPDS
+894 N
-906 VTEIDG
+906 
-912 WAFNSCT
+912 
-919 SLENIIIPD
+919 
-928 SVTFIGNYSFEDCTS
+928 
-943 LKSIVIP
+943 
-950 DSVTRIGASAF
+950 
-961 SGCTSLASVTLSK
+961 
-974 SLESMG
+974 
-980 TQAFAYCTALT
+980 
-991 SIEIPKSLDEVTRDG
+991 
-1006 STNTRG
+1006 
-1012 AFFKCSN
+1012 
-1019 LNNVTF
+1019 
-1025 EEGTA
+1025 
-1030 EIASMLFAACDG
+1030 
-1042 LTEITIPDTVTVIES
+1042 
-1057 QAFELCSNLE
+1057 
-1067 KVIIPDSVTE
+1067 
-1077 IDGWA
+1077 
-1082 FNSCTSLENIIIPD
+1082 
-1096 SVTFIGNYSFEDC
+1096 DC
-1109 SALKSAEFKNP
+1109 SALKSVEFKNP

-1128 FSNCSSLASVKL
+1128 FSNCSSLASIKL
-1140 PENLTSIPEY
+1140 PDNLTSIPEY

-1159 DINLPATLRSIDKY
+1159 DINLPATLRSIGNY

-1200 CDSITKAVIP
+1200 CDSITKAVI
-1210 DGVTSLGSYAFY
+1210 DSVSSLGSYAFY
-1222 GCDKLAEIDFGIGL
+1222 GCDKLAEVDFGIGL

-1373 NNGKVT
+1373 SNGKVT

-1430 TVYPSNAANKAV
+1430 TVYPANAANKAV

-1466 ITTITVETEDGGY
+1466 ITTITVETEDGRY

-1500 SATVAELTIGN
+1500 SATVAELT
-1511 SKQLTAAISPTNAT
+1511 
-1525 NKGVTWSSSNTNVAS
+1525 
-1540 VSSSG
+1540 
-1545 VVVAKGEGTATITV
+1545 
-1559 KTDDG
+1559 
-1564 GYTAACTIRVSKPS
+1564 
-1578 PSVVAVTG
+1578 
-1586 VKLSAIGIELPVGGS
+1586 IGIELPVGGS

-1782 GLIVAD
+1782 GLIVAN

>member
-1 MRGLFIRARCAL
+1 
-13 RKGSKMNSG
+13 
-22 GRKMK
+22 
-27 RKLKSALSLLLCM
+27 M
-40 IMVFGALAV
+40 IMVFGAVAV

-112 LASFLTGVKDGMS
+112 LASFLTAVKDGMS

-161 TVLSQSVSIVDNV
+161 TVFSQSVSIVDNV

-368 SDYKNKFVNKTYTDA
+368 SDYKNKFVNKTYTGA
-383 DIDSFK
+383 DIDAFK

-601 EGFRKSN
+601 EGFKKSN
-608 DEQMFT
+608 DENGFQRFT
-614 PGFSLYRALV
+614 KDLRQKVS
-624 CGRISTGMGTNLEY
+624 
-638 ATYDDSVNY
+638 
-647 VINDGVLTGY
+647 
-657 NGKRSV
+657 SV
-663 LDIPEGVTQIA
+663 L
-674 DNCFKNRTSIT
+674 
-685 SVNMPESLISIGQSA
+685 
-700 FEGCSNLR
+700 
-708 SVNFNDA
+708 A
-715 LESIGNFAFR
+715 L
-725 SCSRLV
+725 
-731 SAVFGSKLETI
+731 
-742 GNWCFNSCYSLCSV
+742 
-756 LLPEKIESIAYL
+756 
-768 AFEDCTSL
+768 
-776 ESIVIPDSVTRIE
+776 
-789 AYAFSGC
+789 
-796 TSLASVTLSKSL
+796 
-808 ESMGTQAFAYC
+808 
-819 TALTSIEIPKSL
+819 
-831 DEVTRDGS
+831 
-839 TNTRG
+839 
-844 AFFKCSNLNNVT
+844 
-856 FEEGTAEIA
+856 
-865 SMLFA
+865 
-870 ACDGLTEITIPDTV
+870 
-884 TVIES
+884 
-889 QAFEL
+889 
-894 CSNLEKVIIPDS
+894 
-906 VTEIDG
+906 
-912 WAFNSCT
+912 
-919 SLENIIIPD
+919 
-928 SVTFIGNYSFEDCTS
+928 
-943 LKSIVIP
+943 
-950 DSVTRIGASAF
+950 
-961 SGCTSLASVTLSK
+961 
-974 SLESMG
+974 
-980 TQAFAYCTALT
+980 
-991 SIEIPKSLDEVTRDG
+991 
-1006 STNTRG
+1006 
-1012 AFFKCSN
+1012 
-1019 LNNVTF
+1019 
-1025 EEGTA
+1025 
-1030 EIASMLFAACDG
+1030 
-1042 LTEITIPDTVTVIES
+1042 
-1057 QAFELCSNLE
+1057 
-1067 KVIIPDSVTE
+1067 
-1077 IDGWA
+1077 
-1082 FNSCTSLENIIIPD
+1082 
-1096 SVTFIGNYSFEDC
+1096 
-1109 SALKSAEFKNP
+1109 
-1120 NTKIGERV
+1120 
-1128 FSNCSSLASVKL
+1128 
-1140 PENLTSIPEY
+1140 
-1150 TFNGCKLLA
+1150 
-1159 DINLPATLRSIDKY
+1159 
-1173 AFYNCDALTELTV
+1173 
-1186 PGNVWQIGSYAFYD
+1186 
-1200 CDSITKAVIP
+1200 
-1210 DGVTSLGSYAFY
+1210 
-1222 GCDKLAEIDFGIGL
+1222 
-1236 TAIPDSAF
+1236 
-1244 RQIPALTKVILPRFA
+1244 
-1259 TTVAANAFAEDT
+1259 
-1271 KLREVTIPSTVTSI
+1271 
-1285 QTNSFSYPTKLT
+1285 
-1297 VYGIAGSYA
+1297 
-1306 EQHAKERKMTFVAV
+1306 
-1320 DGTKVDSIA
+1320 
-1329 FKQSVYEFS
+1329 
-1338 ASGSGSYFIPE
+1338 
-1349 MEILPK
+1349 
-1355 ESVEP
+1355 
-1360 ITFTSSDESIATV
+1360 
-1373 NNGKVT
+1373 
-1379 FKGYGTA
+1379 
-1386 TITATTASGKTA
+1386 
-1398 ACTVKINRAV
+1398 
-1408 SGVRLDYSKLSLKTG
+1408 
-1423 ETAALTA
+1423 
-1430 TVYPSNAANKAV
+1430 
-1442 KWISSAPDV
+1442 
-1451 ASVDQTGKITALKPG
+1451 
-1466 ITTITVETEDGGY
+1466 
-1479 TATCNVTVIDSSI
+1479 
-1492 VSVTGVKL
+1492 
-1500 SATVAELTIGN
+1500 
-1511 SKQLTAAISPTNAT
+1511 
-1525 NKGVTWSSSNTNVAS
+1525 
-1540 VSSSG
+1540 
-1545 VVVAKGEGTATITV
+1545 
-1559 KTDDG
+1559 
-1564 GYTAACTIRVSKPS
+1564 
-1578 PSVVAVTG
+1578 
-1586 VKLSAIGIELPVGGS
+1586 
-1601 KRLSATITPSN
+1601 
-1612 ATNKGVTWSSDNASV
+1612 
-1627 AAVNA
+1627 
-1632 SGLITAKGEGT
+1632 
-1643 ATVTVRTD
+1643 
-1651 DGGYTATCKITVV
+1651 
-1664 PVTAPEKVEISVSA
+1664 
-1678 DSLKYKET
+1678 
-1686 TKVNVSELP
+1686 
-1695 VGYTVQYSSSDE
+1695 
-1707 SIAKVDSN
+1707 
-1715 GNIKAVGKGTATI
+1715 
-1728 TVKVIDPNGNVARD
+1728 
-1742 SSGREISDSVQMN
+1742 
-1755 CTMTFWQRI
+1755 
-1764 VKWFK
+1764 
-1769 NLFGIADTSLKAL
+1769 
-1782 GLIVAD
+1782 

>member
-1 MRGLFIRARCAL
+1 MRGFLIRARCAL
-13 RKGSKMNSG
+13 REGSKMNSG

-40 IMVFGALAV
+40 IMVFGAVAV

-112 LASFLTGVKDGMS
+112 LASFLTAVKDGMS

-146 KDSAM
+146 KNSAM

-468 SIAERIEKVMQK
+468 SIAARIEKVMQK

-601 EGFRKSN
+601 EGFKKSN

-624 CGRISTGMGTNLEY
+624 CGRISNGMGTNLEY

-700 FEGCSNLR
+700 FEGCTNLR
-708 SVNFNDA
+708 SVDFNDA
-715 LESIGNFAFR
+715 LESIGAYAFR
-725 SCSRLV
+725 YCSRLV

-742 GNWCFNSCYSLCSV
+742 GSRCFYNCYSLCSV
-756 LLPEKIESIAYL
+756 LLPEIIESIAYC
-768 AFEDCTSL
+768 AFNGCTSL
-776 ESIVIPDSVTRIE
+776 ESIVIPDSVTRIGD
-789 AYAFSGC
+789 YAFSGC

-808 ESMGTQAFAYC
+808 EYLGVQAFGYC
-819 TALTSIEIPKSL
+819 KSLTSIEIPRS
-831 DEVTRDGS
+831 
-839 TNTRG
+839 
-844 AFFKCSNLNNVT
+844 LNNTYNLDGMYNHIGGPFTGCSSLTDVT
-856 FEEGTAEIA
+856 FEEGTTKI
-865 SMLFA
+865 A
-870 ACDGLTEITIPDTV
+870 ACLFDSCGGIVNIVIPVTV
-884 TVIES
+884 TVIGK
-889 QAFEL
+889 QAFYD
-894 CSNLEKVIIPDS
+894 CDNLESVIISDS
-906 VTEIDG
+906 VDEIDG
-912 WAFNSCT
+912 SAFAGCT
-919 SLENIIIPD
+919 SLESIVMPN
-928 SVTFIGNYSFEDCTS
+928 SVTWVGGYAFSNCTS
-943 LKSIVIP
+943 LS
-950 DSVTRIGASAF
+950 
-961 SGCTSLASVTLSK
+961 SVTLSK
-974 SLESMG
+974 SLEYLG
-980 TQAFAYCTALT
+980 VQAFGYCKSLT
-991 SIEIPKSLDEVTRDG
+991 SIEIPRS
-1006 STNTRG
+1006 
-1012 AFFKCSN
+1012 
-1019 LNNVTF
+1019 LNNTYNLDGMYNHIGGPFTGCSSLTDVTF
-1025 EEGTA
+1025 EEGTTK
-1030 EIASMLFAACDG
+1030 IAACLFDSCG
-1042 LTEITIPDTVTVIES
+1042 GIVNIVIPDTVTVIGKQTFYKCENLES
-1057 QAFELCSNLE
+1057 VVIPLSVTSVENQAFN
-1067 KVIIPDSVTE
+1067 
-1077 IDGWA
+1077 
-1082 FNSCTSLENIIIPD
+1082 
-1096 SVTFIGNYSFEDC
+1096 DC
-1109 SALKSAEFKNP
+1109 SALKSVEFKNP

-1128 FSNCSSLASVKL
+1128 FSNCSSLASIKL
-1140 PENLTSIPEY
+1140 PDNLTSIPEY

-1159 DINLPATLRSIDKY
+1159 DINLPATLRSIGNY

-1210 DGVTSLGSYAFY
+1210 DSVTSLGSYAFY

-1379 FKGYGTA
+1379 FKGFGTA

-1545 VVVAKGEGTATITV
+1545 IVVAKGEGTATITV

-1612 ATNKGVTWSSDNASV
+1612 ATNKGVTWSSDNTSV
-1627 AAVNA
+1627 AAVNS

-1782 GLIVAD
+1782 GLIVAN

>member
-1 MRGLFIRARCAL
+1 MRGFLIRARCAL
-13 RKGSKMNSG
+13 REGSKMNSG

-40 IMVFGALAV
+40 IMVFGAVAV

-112 LASFLTGVKDGMS
+112 LASFLTAVKDGMS

-468 SIAERIEKVMQK
+468 SIAARIEKVMQK

-601 EGFRKSN
+601 EGFKKSN

-647 VINDGVLTGY
+647 VISDGVLTGY

-663 LDIPEGVTQIA
+663 LDIPEGVTKIA

-708 SVNFNDA
+708 SVDFNDA
-715 LESIGNFAFR
+715 LESIGNYAFR

-839 TNTRG
+839 
-844 AFFKCSNLNNVT
+844 
-856 FEEGTAEIA
+856 
-865 SMLFA
+865 M
-870 ACDGLTEITIPDTV
+870 
-884 TVIES
+884 
-889 QAFEL
+889 
-894 CSNLEKVIIPDS
+894 
-906 VTEIDG
+906 
-912 WAFNSCT
+912 
-919 SLENIIIPD
+919 
-928 SVTFIGNYSFEDCTS
+928 Y
-943 LKSIVIP
+943 
-950 DSVTRIGASAF
+950 
-961 SGCTSLASVTLSK
+961 
-974 SLESMG
+974 
-980 TQAFAYCTALT
+980 
-991 SIEIPKSLDEVTRDG
+991 
-1006 STNTRG
+1006 TRG

-1109 SALKSAEFKNP
+1109 SALKSVEFKNP

-1159 DINLPATLRSIDKY
+1159 DINLPATLRSIGSY

-1210 DGVTSLGSYAFY
+1210 DSVTSLGSYAFY
-1222 GCDKLAEIDFGIGL
+1222 GCDKLAEVDFGIGL

-1329 FKQSVYEFS
+1329 FKQSIYEFS

-1373 NNGKVT
+1373 NNGRVT

-1612 ATNKGVTWSSDNASV
+1612 ATNKGVTWSSDNTSV
-1627 AAVNA
+1627 AAVNS

>member
-1 MRGLFIRARCAL
+1 MRGFLIRARCAL
-13 RKGSKMNSG
+13 REGSKMNSG

-40 IMVFGALAV
+40 IMVFGAVAV

-112 LASFLTGVKDGMS
+112 LASFLTAVKDGMS

-161 TVLSQSVSIVDNV
+161 TVFSQSVSIVDNV

-368 SDYKNKFVNKTYTDA
+368 SDYKNKFVNKTYTGA
-383 DIDSFK
+383 DIDAFK

-601 EGFRKSN
+601 EGFKKSN

-647 VINDGVLTGY
+647 VISDGVLTGY

-715 LESIGNFAFR
+715 LESIGAYAFR
-725 SCSRLV
+725 YCSRLV

-742 GNWCFNSCYSLCSV
+742 GSQCFYNCYSLCSV
-756 LLPEKIESIAYL
+756 LLPDIIELINSSTFAG
-768 AFEDCTSL
+768 CTSL
-776 ESIVIPDSVTRIE
+776 ESIVIPDSVTRI
-789 AYAFSGC
+789 G
-796 TSLASVTLSKSL
+796 V
-808 ESMGTQAFAYC
+808 
-819 TALTSIEIPKSL
+819 
-831 DEVTRDGS
+831 
-839 TNTRG
+839 
-844 AFFKCSNLNNVT
+844 
-856 FEEGTAEIA
+856 
-865 SMLFA
+865 
-870 ACDGLTEITIPDTV
+870 
-884 TVIES
+884 
-889 QAFEL
+889 
-894 CSNLEKVIIPDS
+894 
-906 VTEIDG
+906 
-912 WAFNSCT
+912 
-919 SLENIIIPD
+919 
-928 SVTFIGNYSFEDCTS
+928 
-943 LKSIVIP
+943 
-950 DSVTRIGASAF
+950 SAF

-980 TQAFAYCTALT
+980 TEAFALCTALT
-991 SIEIPKSLDEVTRDG
+991 SIEIPKSLDEVTIG
-1006 STNTRG
+1006 SYLRG

-1025 EEGTA
+1025 EDGTT
-1030 EIASMLFAACDG
+1030 EIARWLFAGCDG
-1042 LTEITIPDTVTVIES
+1042 LTEITIPDTVTVIEGG
-1057 QAFELCSNLE
+1057 AFYKCENLQ

-1077 IDGWA
+1077 ISYSA
-1082 FNSCTSLENIIIPD
+1082 FEGCTLLESIVIPDSVTRIGVSAFSGCTSLASVTLSKSLESMGTEAFALCTALTSIEIPKSLDEVTIGSYLRGAFFKCSNLNNVTFEDGTTEIARWLFAGCDGLTEITIPDTVTVIEGGAFYKCENLQKVIIPD
-1096 SVTFIGNYSFEDC
+1096 SVTEISYSAFEGCTSLESIVIPLSVSSVENQAFNGC

-1120 NTKIGERV
+1120 NTKIGKNV

-1140 PENLTSIPEY
+1140 PEDLTSIPEY

-1173 AFYNCDALTELTV
+1173 AFYNCDALKELTI

-1210 DGVTSLGSYAFY
+1210 DSVTSLGSYAFY

-1373 NNGKVT
+1373 SNGKVT

-1423 ETAALTA
+1423 ETTALTA

-1451 ASVDQTGKITALKPG
+1451 ASVDQTGKITGLKPG

-1612 ATNKGVTWSSDNASV
+1612 ATNKDVTWSSDNTSV

-1632 SGLITAKGEGT
+1632 SGLITAKDEGT

>member
-40 IMVFGALAV
+40 IMVFGAVAV

-112 LASFLTGVKDGMS
+112 LASFLTAVKDGMS

-313 GKALK
+313 GKAIK

-368 SDYKNKFVNKTYTDA
+368 SDYKNKFVNKTYTGA
-383 DIDSFK
+383 DIDAFK

-451 LDTSGNFTSVAS
+451 LDTSGNFTSVAN

-468 SIAERIEKVMQK
+468 SIAARIEKVMQK

-601 EGFRKSN
+601 EGFKKSN

-624 CGRISTGMGTNLEY
+624 CGRISNGMGTNLEY

-663 LDIPEGVTQIA
+663 LDIPEGVTKIA

-685 SVNMPESLISIGQSA
+685 SINMPKSLISIGQSA

-715 LESIGNFAFR
+715 LESIGAYAFR
-725 SCSRLV
+725 YCSRLV

-742 GNWCFNSCYSLCSV
+742 GLQCFYNCYSLCSV
-756 LLPEKIESIAYL
+756 LLPEIIESIDY
-768 AFEDCTSL
+768 S
-776 ESIVIPDSVTRIE
+776 
-789 AYAFSGC
+789 
-796 TSLASVTLSKSL
+796 
-808 ESMGTQAFAYC
+808 
-819 TALTSIEIPKSL
+819 
-831 DEVTRDGS
+831 
-839 TNTRG
+839 
-844 AFFKCSNLNNVT
+844 T
-856 FEEGTAEIA
+856 FEG
-865 SMLFA
+865 
-870 ACDGLTEITIPDTV
+870 
-884 TVIES
+884 
-889 QAFEL
+889 
-894 CSNLEKVIIPDS
+894 
-906 VTEIDG
+906 
-912 WAFNSCT
+912 CT

-928 SVTFIGNYSFEDCTS
+928 SVTR
-943 LKSIVIP
+943 IV
-950 DSVTRIGASAF
+950 SSAF

-980 TQAFAYCTALT
+980 SRTFAYCTALT
-991 SIEIPKSLDEVTRDG
+991 SIEIPKSLNDVTFFG
-1006 STNTRG
+1006 STNG

-1025 EEGTA
+1025 EDGTT
-1030 EIASMLFAACDG
+1030 EISNFLFAECDGLTEITIPDTVTIIESRAFSECENLQKVIIPDSVTEIGYSAFEGCTSLENIIIPDSVTRIVSSAFSGCTSLASVTLSKSLESMGSRTFAYCTALTSIEIPKSLNDVTFFGSTNGAFFKCSNLNNVTFEDGTTEISNFLFAECDG

-1057 QAFELCSNLE
+1057 CAFKLCSNLQ

-1077 IDGWA
+1077 ISYRA
-1082 FNSCTSLENIIIPD
+1082 FEDCTSLESIIIPD
-1096 SVTFIGNYSFEDC
+1096 SVTFIGASSFEDC
-1109 SALKSAEFKNP
+1109 SALKSVEFKNP

-1159 DINLPATLRSIDKY
+1159 DINLPATLRSIDNY

-1210 DGVTSLGSYAFY
+1210 DSVTSLGSYAFY
-1222 GCDKLAEIDFGIGL
+1222 GCDKLAEVDFGIGL

-1612 ATNKGVTWSSDNASV
+1612 ATNKDVTWSSDNTSV

-1632 SGLITAKGEGT
+1632 SGLITAKDEGT

-1782 GLIVAD
+1782 GLIVAN

>member
-1 MRGLFIRARCAL
+1 MRGFFIRARCAL

-40 IMVFGALAV
+40 IMVFGAVAV

-112 LASFLTGVKDGMS
+112 LASFLTAVKDGMS

-161 TVLSQSVSIVDNV
+161 TVFSQSVSIVDNV

-368 SDYKNKFVNKTYTDA
+368 SDYKNKFVNKTYTGA
-383 DIDSFK
+383 DIDAFK

-601 EGFRKSN
+601 EGFKKSN

-647 VINDGVLTGY
+647 VISDGVLTGY

-715 LESIGNFAFR
+715 LESIGAYAFR
-725 SCSRLV
+725 YCSRLV

-742 GNWCFNSCYSLCSV
+742 GSQCFYNCYSLCSV
-756 LLPEKIESIAYL
+756 LLPDIIELINSSTFAG
-768 AFEDCTSL
+768 CTSL
-776 ESIVIPDSVTRIE
+776 ESIVIPDSVTRI
-789 AYAFSGC
+789 G
-796 TSLASVTLSKSL
+796 V
-808 ESMGTQAFAYC
+808 
-819 TALTSIEIPKSL
+819 
-831 DEVTRDGS
+831 
-839 TNTRG
+839 
-844 AFFKCSNLNNVT
+844 
-856 FEEGTAEIA
+856 
-865 SMLFA
+865 
-870 ACDGLTEITIPDTV
+870 
-884 TVIES
+884 
-889 QAFEL
+889 
-894 CSNLEKVIIPDS
+894 
-906 VTEIDG
+906 
-912 WAFNSCT
+912 
-919 SLENIIIPD
+919 
-928 SVTFIGNYSFEDCTS
+928 
-943 LKSIVIP
+943 
-950 DSVTRIGASAF
+950 SAF

-980 TQAFAYCTALT
+980 TEAFALCTALT
-991 SIEIPKSLDEVTRDG
+991 SIEIPKSLDEVTIG
-1006 STNTRG
+1006 SYLRG

-1019 LNNVTF
+1019 INNVTF
-1025 EEGTA
+1025 EDGTT
-1030 EIASMLFAACDG
+1030 EIARWLFAGCDG
-1042 LTEITIPDTVTVIES
+1042 LTEITIPDTVTVIEGG
-1057 QAFELCSNLE
+1057 AFYKCENLQ

-1077 IDGWA
+1077 ISYSA
-1082 FNSCTSLENIIIPD
+1082 FEGCTSLESIVIPL
-1096 SVTFIGNYSFEDC
+1096 SVSSVENQAFNGC

-1120 NTKIGERV
+1120 NTKIGKNV

-1140 PENLTSIPEY
+1140 PEDLTSIPEY

-1173 AFYNCDALTELTV
+1173 AFYNCDALKELTI

-1210 DGVTSLGSYAFY
+1210 DSVTSLGSYAFY

-1373 NNGKVT
+1373 SNGKVT

-1423 ETAALTA
+1423 ETTALTA

-1451 ASVDQTGKITALKPG
+1451 ASVDQTGKITGLKPG

-1612 ATNKGVTWSSDNASV
+1612 ATNKDVTWSSDNTSV

-1632 SGLITAKGEGT
+1632 SGLITAKDEGT

>member
-1 MRGLFIRARCAL
+1 
-13 RKGSKMNSG
+13 
-22 GRKMK
+22 
-27 RKLKSALSLLLCM
+27 
-40 IMVFGALAV
+40 
-49 GGEGIGE
+49 
-56 LFSSGKAEA
+56 
-65 AELSISQ
+65 
-72 TDVFKKYPQYLYNPY
+72 
-87 ASKLELNCLTASLDA
+87 
-102 LTSYSKADSG
+102 
-112 LASFLTGVKDGMS
+112 
-125 ITIRMFSSM
+125 
-134 LKIQASLEDQYL
+134 
-146 KDSAM
+146 
-151 QFLKTVNGSE
+151 
-161 TVLSQSVSIVDNV
+161 
-174 WKPIKES
+174 
-181 WGAAS
+181 
-186 AVISYNDQ
+186 
-194 IKESAKLLEK
+194 
-204 ATKMGSSNAAG
+204 
-215 VAKAIVE
+215 
-222 KSNEQSVVKTI
+222 
-233 GSCVK
+233 
-238 GVDEGLLAAK
+238 
-248 TVAMMTELY
+248 
-257 AIDCKMIETIMANV
+257 
-271 PKNSEIYKGL
+271 
-281 NLVLQDRYKS
+281 
-291 PLNYLTNEYFTQKAM
+291 
-306 KSVGSYI
+306 
-313 GKALK
+313 
-318 EGNSLYGPV
+318 
-327 SAVVSLAAFVAS
+327 
-339 NYIWKGQ
+339 
-346 TAEDYIKACHMT
+346 
-358 SFASEIGHVV
+358 
-368 SDYKNKFVNKTYTDA
+368 
-383 DIDSFK
+383 
-389 TLYSAYIM
+389 
-397 ALKAS
+397 
-402 ANLSYAAAKSKQ
+402 
-414 QKNAIYPF
+414 
-422 CTIMGNNLTYDKYID
+422 
-437 SCIINIKADIKDGK
+437 
-451 LDTSGNFTSVAS
+451 
-463 EQNTK
+463 
-468 SIAERIEKVMQK
+468 
-480 YPVGSIVDEES
+480 
-491 FSFIRKV
+491 
-498 FSLIYDCEMPIGLN
+498 
-512 AYRLERRDN
+512 
-521 VELLGS
+521 
-527 ITKNDLSE
+527 
-535 SGVKA
+535 
-540 LLSKAKKGDII
+540 
-551 VGWNQ
+551 
-556 YKANGML
+556 
-563 VLGVGETGIT
+563 
-573 VYDCDSH
+573 
-580 IGGEYVKGKVS
+580 
-591 SRLISYSALA
+591 
-601 EGFRKSN
+601 
-608 DEQMFT
+608 
-614 PGFSLYRALV
+614 
-624 CGRISTGMGTNLEY
+624 
-638 ATYDDSVNY
+638 
-647 VINDGVLTGY
+647 
-657 NGKRSV
+657 
-663 LDIPEGVTQIA
+663 
-674 DNCFKNRTSIT
+674 
-685 SVNMPESLISIGQSA
+685 
-700 FEGCSNLR
+700 
-708 SVNFNDA
+708 
-715 LESIGNFAFR
+715 
-725 SCSRLV
+725 
-731 SAVFGSKLETI
+731 
-742 GNWCFNSCYSLCSV
+742 
-756 LLPEKIESIAYL
+756 
-768 AFEDCTSL
+768 
-776 ESIVIPDSVTRIE
+776 
-789 AYAFSGC
+789 
-796 TSLASVTLSKSL
+796 
-808 ESMGTQAFAYC
+808 MGTQAFAYC

-839 TNTRG
+839 MYTRG

-884 TVIES
+884 TIIES
-889 QAFEL
+889 RAFSE
-894 CSNLEKVIIPDS
+894 CENLQKVIIPDS
-906 VTEIDG
+906 VTEIG
-912 WAFNSCT
+912 YSAFEGCT
-919 SLENIIIPD
+919 SLESIIIPD
-928 SVTFIGNYSFEDCTS
+928 SVTFIG
-943 LKSIVIP
+943 
-950 DSVTRIGASAF
+950 AS
-961 SGCTSLASVTLSK
+961 
-974 SLESMG
+974 
-980 TQAFAYCTALT
+980 
-991 SIEIPKSLDEVTRDG
+991 
-1006 STNTRG
+1006 
-1012 AFFKCSN
+1012 
-1019 LNNVTF
+1019 
-1025 EEGTA
+1025 
-1030 EIASMLFAACDG
+1030 
-1042 LTEITIPDTVTVIES
+1042 
-1057 QAFELCSNLE
+1057 
-1067 KVIIPDSVTE
+1067 
-1077 IDGWA
+1077 
-1082 FNSCTSLENIIIPD
+1082 
-1096 SVTFIGNYSFEDC
+1096 SFEDC
-1109 SALKSAEFKNP
+1109 SALKSVEFKNP

-1159 DINLPATLRSIDKY
+1159 DINLPATLRSIGSY
-1173 AFYNCDALTELTV
+1173 AFYNCDALTELTI
-1186 PGNVWQIGSYAFYD
+1186 PSNVWQIGSYAFYD

-1210 DGVTSLGSYAFY
+1210 DSVTSLGSYAFY
-1222 GCDKLAEIDFGIGL
+1222 GCDKLAEVDFGIGL

-1430 TVYPSNAANKAV
+1430 TVYPANAANKAV

-1466 ITTITVETEDGGY
+1466 ITTITVETEDGRY

-1564 GYTAACTIRVSKPS
+1564 GYTAACTIRVANPS

-1782 GLIVAD
+1782 GLIVAN

>member
-1 MRGLFIRARCAL
+1 
-13 RKGSKMNSG
+13 
-22 GRKMK
+22 MK

-40 IMVFGALAV
+40 IMVFGAVAV

-112 LASFLTGVKDGMS
+112 LASFLTAVKDGMS

-146 KDSAM
+146 KNSAM

-306 KSVGSYI
+306 KQVGSYI

-463 EQNTK
+463 EQNAK

-708 SVNFNDA
+708 SVDFNDA
-715 LESIGNFAFR
+715 LESIGNYAFR

-742 GNWCFNSCYSLCSV
+742 GLQCFYNCYSLCSV
-756 LLPEKIESIAYL
+756 LLPEIIESIDYST
-768 AFEDCTSL
+768 FEGCTSL
-776 ESIVIPDSVTRIE
+776 ENIIIPDSVTRIVSS
-789 AYAFSGC
+789 AFSDC

-808 ESMGTQAFAYC
+808 ESMGSQAFAYC

-831 DEVTRDGS
+831 NEVDGS
-839 TNTRG
+839 ATG
-844 AFFKCSNLNNVT
+844 AFLKCSNLNNVT
-856 FEEGTAEIA
+856 FEEGTTEIA
-865 SMLFA
+865 EWLFA
-870 ACDGLTEITIPDTV
+870 GCDGLTEISIPDTV
-884 TVIES
+884 TIIEDY
-889 QAFEL
+889 AFYKCE
-894 CSNLEKVIIPDS
+894 NLQKVIIPDS
-906 VTEIDG
+906 VTKISYD
-912 WAFNSCT
+912 AFNGCT
-919 SLENIIIPD
+919 SLE
-928 SVTFIGNYSFEDCTS
+928 SV
-943 LKSIVIP
+943 VIP
-950 DSVTRIGASAF
+950 LGVTSV
-961 SGCTSLASVTLSK
+961 
-974 SLESMG
+974 EN
-980 TQAFAYCTALT
+980 QAFN
-991 SIEIPKSLDEVTRDG
+991 G
-1006 STNTRG
+1006 
-1012 AFFKCSN
+1012 
-1019 LNNVTF
+1019 
-1025 EEGTA
+1025 
-1030 EIASMLFAACDG
+1030 
-1042 LTEITIPDTVTVIES
+1042 
-1057 QAFELCSNLE
+1057 
-1067 KVIIPDSVTE
+1067 
-1077 IDGWA
+1077 
-1082 FNSCTSLENIIIPD
+1082 
-1096 SVTFIGNYSFEDC
+1096 C
-1109 SALKSAEFKNP
+1109 SALKSVEFKNP
-1120 NTKIGERV
+1120 NTKIGKNV

-1173 AFYNCDALTELTV
+1173 AFYNCDALKELTI

-1210 DGVTSLGSYAFY
+1210 DNVTSLGSYAFY

-1442 KWISSAPDV
+1442 KWISSTPDV

-1545 VVVAKGEGTATITV
+1545 VVVAKGEGTVTITV

-1612 ATNKGVTWSSDNASV
+1612 ATNKAVTWSSDNTSV

>member
-1 MRGLFIRARCAL
+1 
-13 RKGSKMNSG
+13 
-22 GRKMK
+22 MK

-40 IMVFGALAV
+40 IMVFGAVAV

-112 LASFLTGVKDGMS
+112 LASFLTAVKDGMS

-146 KDSAM
+146 KNSAM

-468 SIAERIEKVMQK
+468 SIAARIEKVMQK

-601 EGFRKSN
+601 EGFKKSN

-624 CGRISTGMGTNLEY
+624 CGRISNGMGTNLEY

-700 FEGCSNLR
+700 FEGCTNLR
-708 SVNFNDA
+708 SVDFNDA
-715 LESIGNFAFR
+715 LESIGAYAFR
-725 SCSRLV
+725 YCSRLV

-742 GNWCFNSCYSLCSV
+742 GSRCFYNCYSLCSV
-756 LLPEKIESIAYL
+756 LLPEIIESIAYC
-768 AFEDCTSL
+768 AFNGCTSL
-776 ESIVIPDSVTRIE
+776 ESIVIPDSVTRIGD
-789 AYAFSGC
+789 YAFSGC

-808 ESMGTQAFAYC
+808 EYLGVQAFGYC
-819 TALTSIEIPKSL
+819 KSLTSIEIPRS
-831 DEVTRDGS
+831 
-839 TNTRG
+839 
-844 AFFKCSNLNNVT
+844 LNNTYNLDGMYNHIGGPFTGCSSLTDVT
-856 FEEGTAEIA
+856 FEEGTTKI
-865 SMLFA
+865 A
-870 ACDGLTEITIPDTV
+870 ACLFDSCGGIVNIVIPDTV
-884 TVIES
+884 TVIGKQTFYKCENLES
-889 QAFEL
+889 VVIPLSVTSVENQAF
-894 CSNLEKVIIPDS
+894 N
-906 VTEIDG
+906 
-912 WAFNSCT
+912 
-919 SLENIIIPD
+919 
-928 SVTFIGNYSFEDCTS
+928 
-943 LKSIVIP
+943 
-950 DSVTRIGASAF
+950 
-961 SGCTSLASVTLSK
+961 
-974 SLESMG
+974 
-980 TQAFAYCTALT
+980 
-991 SIEIPKSLDEVTRDG
+991 
-1006 STNTRG
+1006 
-1012 AFFKCSN
+1012 
-1019 LNNVTF
+1019 
-1025 EEGTA
+1025 
-1030 EIASMLFAACDG
+1030 
-1042 LTEITIPDTVTVIES
+1042 
-1057 QAFELCSNLE
+1057 
-1067 KVIIPDSVTE
+1067 
-1077 IDGWA
+1077 
-1082 FNSCTSLENIIIPD
+1082 
-1096 SVTFIGNYSFEDC
+1096 DC
-1109 SALKSAEFKNP
+1109 SALKSVEFKNP

-1128 FSNCSSLASVKL
+1128 FSNCSSLASIKL
-1140 PENLTSIPEY
+1140 PDNLTSIPEY

-1159 DINLPATLRSIDKY
+1159 DINLPATLRSIGNY

-1210 DGVTSLGSYAFY
+1210 DSVTSLGSYAFY
-1222 GCDKLAEIDFGIGL
+1222 GCDKLAEIDFGIDL

-1379 FKGYGTA
+1379 FKGFGTA

-1545 VVVAKGEGTATITV
+1545 IVVAKGEGTATITV

-1612 ATNKGVTWSSDNASV
+1612 ATNKGVTWSSDNTSV
-1627 AAVNA
+1627 AAVNS

-1782 GLIVAD
+1782 GLIVAN

>member
-1 MRGLFIRARCAL
+1 
-13 RKGSKMNSG
+13 
-22 GRKMK
+22 MK

-112 LASFLTGVKDGMS
+112 LASFLTAVKDGMS

-601 EGFRKSN
+601 EGFKKSN

-647 VINDGVLTGY
+647 VINDGMLTGY

-715 LESIGNFAFR
+715 LESIGAYAFR
-725 SCSRLV
+725 YCSRLV

-742 GNWCFNSCYSLCSV
+742 GLQCFYNCYSLCSV
-756 LLPEKIESIAYL
+756 LLPEIIESIDYST
-768 AFEDCTSL
+768 FEGCTSL
-776 ESIVIPDSVTRIE
+776 ESIIIPDSVTRIV
-789 AYAFSGC
+789 S
-796 TSLASVTLSKSL
+796 
-808 ESMGTQAFAYC
+808 
-819 TALTSIEIPKSL
+819 
-831 DEVTRDGS
+831 
-839 TNTRG
+839 
-844 AFFKCSNLNNVT
+844 
-856 FEEGTAEIA
+856 
-865 SMLFA
+865 
-870 ACDGLTEITIPDTV
+870 
-884 TVIES
+884 
-889 QAFEL
+889 
-894 CSNLEKVIIPDS
+894 
-906 VTEIDG
+906 
-912 WAFNSCT
+912 
-919 SLENIIIPD
+919 
-928 SVTFIGNYSFEDCTS
+928 
-943 LKSIVIP
+943 
-950 DSVTRIGASAF
+950 SAF

-980 TQAFAYCTALT
+980 SRTFAYCTALT
-991 SIEIPKSLDEVTRDG
+991 SIEIPKSLNDVTFFG
-1006 STNTRG
+1006 STNG

-1025 EEGTA
+1025 EDGTT
-1030 EIASMLFAACDG
+1030 EISNFLFAECDG
-1042 LTEITIPDTVTVIES
+1042 LTEITIPDTVTIIES
-1057 QAFELCSNLE
+1057 RAFSECENLQ

-1077 IDGWA
+1077 IGYSA
-1082 FNSCTSLENIIIPD
+1082 FEGCTSLESIIIPDSVTRIVSSAFSGCTSLASVTLSKSLESMGSRTFAYCTALTSIEIPKSLNDVTFFGSTNGAFFKCSNLNNVTFEDGTTEISNFLFAECDGLTEITIPDTVTIIESRAFSECENLQKVIIPDSVTEIGYSAFEGCTSLESIIIPD
-1096 SVTFIGNYSFEDC
+1096 SVTFIGASSFEDC
-1109 SALKSAEFKNP
+1109 SALKSVEFKNP

-1159 DINLPATLRSIDKY
+1159 DINLPATLRSIGSY
-1173 AFYNCDALTELTV
+1173 AFYNCDALTELTI

-1210 DGVTSLGSYAFY
+1210 DSVTSLGSYAFY
-1222 GCDKLAEIDFGIGL
+1222 GCDKLAEVDFGIGL

-1329 FKQSVYEFS
+1329 FKQSIYEFS

-1398 ACTVKINRAV
+1398 ACTVKISRAV
-1408 SGVRLDYSKLSLKTG
+1408 SGVHLDYSKLSLKAG

-1559 KTDDG
+1559 RTDDG

-1612 ATNKGVTWSSDNASV
+1612 ATNKGVTWSSDNTSV

-1782 GLIVAD
+1782 GLIVAN

>member
-1 MRGLFIRARCAL
+1 MRGFLIRARCAL
-13 RKGSKMNSG
+13 REGSKMNSG

-40 IMVFGALAV
+40 IMVFGAVAV

-112 LASFLTGVKDGMS
+112 LASFLTAVKDGMS

-146 KDSAM
+146 KNSAM

-468 SIAERIEKVMQK
+468 SIAARIEKVMQK

-601 EGFRKSN
+601 EGFKKSN

-624 CGRISTGMGTNLEY
+624 CGRISNGMGTNLEY

-700 FEGCSNLR
+700 FEGCTNLR
-708 SVNFNDA
+708 SVDFNDA
-715 LESIGNFAFR
+715 LESIGAYAFR
-725 SCSRLV
+725 YCSRLV

-742 GNWCFNSCYSLCSV
+742 GSRCFYNCYSLCSV
-756 LLPEKIESIAYL
+756 LLPEIIESIAYC
-768 AFEDCTSL
+768 AFNGCTSL
-776 ESIVIPDSVTRIE
+776 ESIVIPDSVTRIGD
-789 AYAFSGC
+789 YAFSGC

-808 ESMGTQAFAYC
+808 EYLGVQAFGYC
-819 TALTSIEIPKSL
+819 KSLTSIEIPRS
-831 DEVTRDGS
+831 
-839 TNTRG
+839 
-844 AFFKCSNLNNVT
+844 LNNTYNFDGMYNHIGGPFTGCSSLTDVT
-856 FEEGTAEIA
+856 FEEGTTKI
-865 SMLFA
+865 A
-870 ACDGLTEITIPDTV
+870 ACLFDSCGGIVNIVIPVTV
-884 TVIES
+884 TVIGK
-889 QAFEL
+889 QAFYD
-894 CSNLEKVIIPDS
+894 CDNLESVIISDS
-906 VTEIDG
+906 VDEIDG
-912 WAFNSCT
+912 SAFAGCT
-919 SLENIIIPD
+919 SLESIVMPN
-928 SVTFIGNYSFEDCTS
+928 SVTWVGGYAFSNCTS
-943 LKSIVIP
+943 LS
-950 DSVTRIGASAF
+950 
-961 SGCTSLASVTLSK
+961 SVTLSK
-974 SLESMG
+974 SLEYLG
-980 TQAFAYCTALT
+980 VQAFGYCKSLT
-991 SIEIPKSLDEVTRDG
+991 SIEIPRS
-1006 STNTRG
+1006 
-1012 AFFKCSN
+1012 
-1019 LNNVTF
+1019 LNNTYNFDGMYNHIGGPFTGCSSLTDVTF
-1025 EEGTA
+1025 EEGTTK
-1030 EIASMLFAACDG
+1030 IAACLFDSCG
-1042 LTEITIPDTVTVIES
+1042 GIVNIVIPDTVTVIGKQTFYKCENLES
-1057 QAFELCSNLE
+1057 VVIPLSVTSVENQAFN
-1067 KVIIPDSVTE
+1067 
-1077 IDGWA
+1077 
-1082 FNSCTSLENIIIPD
+1082 
-1096 SVTFIGNYSFEDC
+1096 DC
-1109 SALKSAEFKNP
+1109 SALKSVEFKNP

-1128 FSNCSSLASVKL
+1128 FSNCSSLASIKL
-1140 PENLTSIPEY
+1140 PDNLTSIPEY

-1159 DINLPATLRSIDKY
+1159 DINLPATLRSIGNY

-1210 DGVTSLGSYAFY
+1210 DSVTSLGSYAFY

-1379 FKGYGTA
+1379 FKGFGTA

-1545 VVVAKGEGTATITV
+1545 IVVAKGEGTATITV

-1612 ATNKGVTWSSDNASV
+1612 ATNKGVTWSSDNTSV
-1627 AAVNA
+1627 AAVNS

-1782 GLIVAD
+1782 GLIVAN

>member
-1 MRGLFIRARCAL
+1 
-13 RKGSKMNSG
+13 
-22 GRKMK
+22 
-27 RKLKSALSLLLCM
+27 M

-112 LASFLTGVKDGMS
+112 LASFLTAVKDGMS

-368 SDYKNKFVNKTYTDA
+368 SDYKNKFVNKTYTGT
-383 DIDSFK
+383 DIDAFK

-601 EGFRKSN
+601 EGFKKSN

-624 CGRISTGMGTNLEY
+624 CGRISNGMGTNLEY

-715 LESIGNFAFR
+715 LESIGAYAFR
-725 SCSRLV
+725 YCSRLV

-742 GNWCFNSCYSLCSV
+742 GSQCFYNCYSLCSV
-756 LLPEKIESIAYL
+756 LLPEIIESIAYS
-768 AFEDCTSL
+768 AFEGCTSL
-776 ESIVIPDSVTRIE
+776 ESVVIPDSVTRIVSS
-789 AYAFSGC
+789 AFSGC

-808 ESMGTQAFAYC
+808 ESMGSRAFAYC

-831 DEVTRDGS
+831 NEVTFFGS
-839 TNTRG
+839 TNG

-856 FEEGTAEIA
+856 FEEGTTEIA
-865 SMLFA
+865 NWLFA
-870 ACDGLTEITIPDTV
+870 ECDGLTEITIPDTV
-884 TVIES
+884 TIIES
-889 QAFEL
+889 RAFYE
-894 CSNLEKVIIPDS
+894 CENLQKVIIPDS
-906 VTEIDG
+906 VTEISYS
-912 WAFNSCT
+912 AFEGCT

-928 SVTFIGNYSFEDCTS
+928 SVTFIGNYSFE
-943 LKSIVIP
+943 
-950 DSVTRIGASAF
+950 G
-961 SGCTSLASVTLSK
+961 
-974 SLESMG
+974 
-980 TQAFAYCTALT
+980 
-991 SIEIPKSLDEVTRDG
+991 
-1006 STNTRG
+1006 
-1012 AFFKCSN
+1012 
-1019 LNNVTF
+1019 
-1025 EEGTA
+1025 
-1030 EIASMLFAACDG
+1030 
-1042 LTEITIPDTVTVIES
+1042 
-1057 QAFELCSNLE
+1057 
-1067 KVIIPDSVTE
+1067 
-1077 IDGWA
+1077 
-1082 FNSCTSLENIIIPD
+1082 
-1096 SVTFIGNYSFEDC
+1096 C
-1109 SALKSAEFKNP
+1109 SALKSVKFKNP
-1120 NTKIGERV
+1120 NTKIGKNV

-1210 DGVTSLGSYAFY
+1210 DSVTSLGSYAFY

-1306 EQHAKERKMTFVAV
+1306 EQHAKERKMTFIAV

-1360 ITFTSSDESIATV
+1360 ITFTSSDESIAAV

-1442 KWISSAPDV
+1442 KWISSAPDI
-1451 ASVDQTGKITALKPG
+1451 AFVDQTGKITALNPG
-1466 ITTITVETEDGGY
+1466 ITTITVETVDGGY
-1479 TATCNVTVIDSSI
+1479 TATCNVTVIDSNI

-1511 SKQLTAAISPTNAT
+1511 SKQLTAAIAPTNAT

-1559 KTDDG
+1559 RTDDG

-1612 ATNKGVTWSSDNASV
+1612 ATNKGVTWSSDNTSV
-1627 AAVNA
+1627 AAVNS

-1686 TKVNVSELP
+1686 TRVNVSELP

-1742 SSGREISDSVQMN
+1742 SSGKEISDSVQMN

-1782 GLIVAD
+1782 GLIVAN

>member
-1 MRGLFIRARCAL
+1 
-13 RKGSKMNSG
+13 
-22 GRKMK
+22 MK

-40 IMVFGALAV
+40 IMVFGAVAV

-112 LASFLTGVKDGMS
+112 LASFLTAVKDGMS

-146 KDSAM
+146 KNSAM

-468 SIAERIEKVMQK
+468 SIAARIEKVMQK

-601 EGFRKSN
+601 EGFKKSN

-624 CGRISTGMGTNLEY
+624 CGRISNGMGTNLEY

-700 FEGCSNLR
+700 FEGCTNLR
-708 SVNFNDA
+708 SVDFNDA
-715 LESIGNFAFR
+715 LESIGAYAFR
-725 SCSRLV
+725 YCSRLV

-742 GNWCFNSCYSLCSV
+742 GSRCFYNCYSLCSV
-756 LLPEKIESIAYL
+756 LLPEIIESIAYC
-768 AFEDCTSL
+768 AFNGCTSL
-776 ESIVIPDSVTRIE
+776 ESIVIPDSVTRIGD
-789 AYAFSGC
+789 YAFSGC

-808 ESMGTQAFAYC
+808 EYLGVQAFGYC
-819 TALTSIEIPKSL
+819 KSLTSIEIPRS
-831 DEVTRDGS
+831 
-839 TNTRG
+839 
-844 AFFKCSNLNNVT
+844 LNNTYNLDGMYNHIGGPFTGCSSLTDVT
-856 FEEGTAEIA
+856 FEEGTTKI
-865 SMLFA
+865 A
-870 ACDGLTEITIPDTV
+870 ACLFDSCGGIVNIVIPDTV
-884 TVIES
+884 TVIGK
-889 QAFEL
+889 QAFYD
-894 CSNLEKVIIPDS
+894 CDNLESVIISDS
-906 VTEIDG
+906 VDEIDG
-912 WAFNSCT
+912 SAFAGCT
-919 SLENIIIPD
+919 SLESIVMPN
-928 SVTFIGNYSFEDCTS
+928 SVTWVGGYAFSNCTS
-943 LKSIVIP
+943 LS
-950 DSVTRIGASAF
+950 
-961 SGCTSLASVTLSK
+961 SVTLSK
-974 SLESMG
+974 SLEYLG
-980 TQAFAYCTALT
+980 VQAFGYCKSLT
-991 SIEIPKSLDEVTRDG
+991 SIEIPRS
-1006 STNTRG
+1006 
-1012 AFFKCSN
+1012 
-1019 LNNVTF
+1019 LNNTYNLDGMYNHIGGPFTGCSSLTDVTF
-1025 EEGTA
+1025 EEGTTK
-1030 EIASMLFAACDG
+1030 IAACLFDSCG
-1042 LTEITIPDTVTVIES
+1042 GIVNIVIPDTVTVIGKQTFYKCENLES
-1057 QAFELCSNLE
+1057 VVIPLSVTSVENQAFN
-1067 KVIIPDSVTE
+1067 
-1077 IDGWA
+1077 
-1082 FNSCTSLENIIIPD
+1082 
-1096 SVTFIGNYSFEDC
+1096 DC
-1109 SALKSAEFKNP
+1109 SALKSVEFKNP

-1128 FSNCSSLASVKL
+1128 FSNCSSLASIKL
-1140 PENLTSIPEY
+1140 PDNLTSIPEY

-1159 DINLPATLRSIDKY
+1159 DINLPATLRSIGNY

-1210 DGVTSLGSYAFY
+1210 DSVTSLGSYAFY
-1222 GCDKLAEIDFGIGL
+1222 GCDKLAEIDFGIDL

-1379 FKGYGTA
+1379 FKGFGTA

-1686 TKVNVSELP
+1686 TRVNVSELP

>member
-1 MRGLFIRARCAL
+1 MRGFLIRARCAL
-13 RKGSKMNSG
+13 REGSKMNSG

-112 LASFLTGVKDGMS
+112 LASFLTAVKDGMS

-601 EGFRKSN
+601 EGFKKSN

-647 VINDGVLTGY
+647 VINDGMLTGY

-715 LESIGNFAFR
+715 LESIGAYAFR
-725 SCSRLV
+725 YCSRLV

-742 GNWCFNSCYSLCSV
+742 GLQCFYNCYSLCSV
-756 LLPEKIESIAYL
+756 LLPEIIESIDYST
-768 AFEDCTSL
+768 FEGCTSL
-776 ESIVIPDSVTRIE
+776 ESIIIPDSVTRIV
-789 AYAFSGC
+789 S
-796 TSLASVTLSKSL
+796 
-808 ESMGTQAFAYC
+808 
-819 TALTSIEIPKSL
+819 
-831 DEVTRDGS
+831 
-839 TNTRG
+839 
-844 AFFKCSNLNNVT
+844 
-856 FEEGTAEIA
+856 
-865 SMLFA
+865 
-870 ACDGLTEITIPDTV
+870 
-884 TVIES
+884 
-889 QAFEL
+889 
-894 CSNLEKVIIPDS
+894 
-906 VTEIDG
+906 
-912 WAFNSCT
+912 
-919 SLENIIIPD
+919 
-928 SVTFIGNYSFEDCTS
+928 
-943 LKSIVIP
+943 
-950 DSVTRIGASAF
+950 SAF

-980 TQAFAYCTALT
+980 SRTFAYCTALT
-991 SIEIPKSLDEVTRDG
+991 SIEIPKSLNDVTFFG
-1006 STNTRG
+1006 STNG

-1025 EEGTA
+1025 EDGTT
-1030 EIASMLFAACDG
+1030 EISNFLFAECDG
-1042 LTEITIPDTVTVIES
+1042 LTEITIPDTVTIIES
-1057 QAFELCSNLE
+1057 RAFSECENLQ

-1077 IDGWA
+1077 IGYSA
-1082 FNSCTSLENIIIPD
+1082 FEGCTSLESIIIPD
-1096 SVTFIGNYSFEDC
+1096 SVTFIGASSFEDC
-1109 SALKSAEFKNP
+1109 SALKSVEFKNP

-1159 DINLPATLRSIDKY
+1159 DINLPATLRSIGSY
-1173 AFYNCDALTELTV
+1173 AFYNCDALTELTI

-1210 DGVTSLGSYAFY
+1210 DSVTSLGSYAFY
-1222 GCDKLAEIDFGIGL
+1222 GCDKLAEVDFGIGL

-1329 FKQSVYEFS
+1329 FKQSIYEFS

-1398 ACTVKINRAV
+1398 ACTVKISRAV
-1408 SGVRLDYSKLSLKTG
+1408 SGVHLDYSKLSLKAG

-1559 KTDDG
+1559 RTDDG

-1612 ATNKGVTWSSDNASV
+1612 ATNKGVTWSSDNTSV

-1782 GLIVAD
+1782 GLIVAN

>member
-1 MRGLFIRARCAL
+1 MRGFLIRARCAL
-13 RKGSKMNSG
+13 REGSKMNSG

-40 IMVFGALAV
+40 IMVFGAVAV

-112 LASFLTGVKDGMS
+112 LASFLTAVKDGMS

-146 KDSAM
+146 KNSAM

-468 SIAERIEKVMQK
+468 SIAARIEKVMQK

-601 EGFRKSN
+601 EGFKKSN

-624 CGRISTGMGTNLEY
+624 CGRISNGMGTNLEY

-700 FEGCSNLR
+700 FEGCTNLR
-708 SVNFNDA
+708 SVDFNDA
-715 LESIGNFAFR
+715 LESIGAYAFR
-725 SCSRLV
+725 YCSRLV

-742 GNWCFNSCYSLCSV
+742 GSRCFYNCYSLCSV
-756 LLPEKIESIAYL
+756 LLPEIIESIAYC
-768 AFEDCTSL
+768 AFNGCTSL
-776 ESIVIPDSVTRIE
+776 ESIVIPDSVTRIGD
-789 AYAFSGC
+789 YAFSGC

-808 ESMGTQAFAYC
+808 EYLGVQAFGYC
-819 TALTSIEIPKSL
+819 KSLTSIEIPRS
-831 DEVTRDGS
+831 
-839 TNTRG
+839 
-844 AFFKCSNLNNVT
+844 LNNTYNLDGMYNHIGGPFTGCSSLTDVT
-856 FEEGTAEIA
+856 FEEGTTKI
-865 SMLFA
+865 A
-870 ACDGLTEITIPDTV
+870 ACLFDSCGGIVNIVIPDTV
-884 TVIES
+884 TVIGK
-889 QAFEL
+889 QAFYD
-894 CSNLEKVIIPDS
+894 CDNLESVIISDS
-906 VTEIDG
+906 VDEIDG
-912 WAFNSCT
+912 SAFAGCT
-919 SLENIIIPD
+919 SLESIVMPN
-928 SVTFIGNYSFEDCTS
+928 SVTWVGGYAFSNCTS
-943 LKSIVIP
+943 LS
-950 DSVTRIGASAF
+950 
-961 SGCTSLASVTLSK
+961 SVTLSK
-974 SLESMG
+974 SLEYLG
-980 TQAFAYCTALT
+980 VQAFGYCKSLT
-991 SIEIPKSLDEVTRDG
+991 SIEIPRS
-1006 STNTRG
+1006 
-1012 AFFKCSN
+1012 
-1019 LNNVTF
+1019 LNNTYNLDGMYNHIGGPFTGCSSLTDVTF
-1025 EEGTA
+1025 EEGTTK
-1030 EIASMLFAACDG
+1030 IAACLFDSCG
-1042 LTEITIPDTVTVIES
+1042 GIVNIVIPDTVTVIGKQTFYKCENLES
-1057 QAFELCSNLE
+1057 VVIPLSVTSVENQAFN
-1067 KVIIPDSVTE
+1067 
-1077 IDGWA
+1077 
-1082 FNSCTSLENIIIPD
+1082 
-1096 SVTFIGNYSFEDC
+1096 DC
-1109 SALKSAEFKNP
+1109 SALKSVEFKNP

-1128 FSNCSSLASVKL
+1128 FSNCSSLASIKL
-1140 PENLTSIPEY
+1140 PDNLTSIPEY

-1159 DINLPATLRSIDKY
+1159 DINLPATLRSIGNY

-1210 DGVTSLGSYAFY
+1210 DSVTSLGSYAFY
-1222 GCDKLAEIDFGIGL
+1222 GCDKLAEIDFGIDL

-1379 FKGYGTA
+1379 FKGFGTA

-1686 TKVNVSELP
+1686 TRVNVSELP

>member
-1 MRGLFIRARCAL
+1 MRGLLIRARCAL

-27 RKLKSALSLLLCM
+27 RKLKSVLSLLLCM
-40 IMVFGALAV
+40 IMVFGAVAV

-112 LASFLTGVKDGMS
+112 LATFLTAVKDGMS

-233 GSCVK
+233 SSCVK

-306 KSVGSYI
+306 KQVGSYI

-383 DIDSFK
+383 DIEAFK

-402 ANLSYAAAKSKQ
+402 ANLSYAAAKTKQ

-601 EGFRKSN
+601 EGFKKSN

-647 VINDGVLTGY
+647 VISDGVLTGY

-685 SVNMPESLISIGQSA
+685 SVNMPESLISIGRSA

-715 LESIGNFAFR
+715 LESIGAYAFR
-725 SCSRLV
+725 YCSRLV

-742 GNWCFNSCYSLCSV
+742 GSQCFYNCYSLCSV
-756 LLPEKIESIAYL
+756 LLPDIIELINSSTFAG
-768 AFEDCTSL
+768 CTSL
-776 ESIVIPDSVTRIE
+776 ESIIIPDSVTRIE
-789 AYAFSGC
+789 ACAFSNCASLSSVILSKSLEYLGVQAFGYCKSLTSIEIPRSLNSTYNLDGMYSHVGGPFAGCSSLTDVTFEEDTTKIAACLFDSCEGIVNIVIPDTVTVIGKQAFYDCDNLESVIISDSVDEIDGSAFAGC
-796 TSLASVTLSKSL
+796 TSLESIVMPNSVTWVGGYAFSNCTSLSSVTLSKSL
-808 ESMGTQAFAYC
+808 EYLGVRAFGYC
-819 TALTSIEIPKSL
+819 KSLTSIEIPRS
-831 DEVTRDGS
+831 
-839 TNTRG
+839 
-844 AFFKCSNLNNVT
+844 LNNTYNLDGMYNHIGGPFTGCSSLTDVT
-856 FEEGTAEIA
+856 FEEGITKI
-865 SMLFA
+865 A
-870 ACDGLTEITIPDTV
+870 ACLFDSCGGIVNIVIPDTV
-884 TVIES
+884 TVIGKQTFYKCENLES
-889 QAFEL
+889 VVIPLSVSSVENQAF
-894 CSNLEKVIIPDS
+894 N
-906 VTEIDG
+906 G
-912 WAFNSCT
+912 
-919 SLENIIIPD
+919 
-928 SVTFIGNYSFEDCTS
+928 
-943 LKSIVIP
+943 
-950 DSVTRIGASAF
+950 
-961 SGCTSLASVTLSK
+961 
-974 SLESMG
+974 
-980 TQAFAYCTALT
+980 
-991 SIEIPKSLDEVTRDG
+991 
-1006 STNTRG
+1006 
-1012 AFFKCSN
+1012 
-1019 LNNVTF
+1019 
-1025 EEGTA
+1025 
-1030 EIASMLFAACDG
+1030 
-1042 LTEITIPDTVTVIES
+1042 
-1057 QAFELCSNLE
+1057 
-1067 KVIIPDSVTE
+1067 
-1077 IDGWA
+1077 
-1082 FNSCTSLENIIIPD
+1082 
-1096 SVTFIGNYSFEDC
+1096 C
-1109 SALKSAEFKNP
+1109 SALKSVEFKNP
-1120 NTKIGERV
+1120 NTKIGKNV

-1210 DGVTSLGSYAFY
+1210 DSVTSLGSYAFY
-1222 GCDKLAEIDFGIGL
+1222 GCDKLAEVDFGIGL

-1360 ITFTSSDESIATV
+1360 ITFTSSDENIATV

-1430 TVYPSNAANKAV
+1430 TVYPANAANKAV

-1466 ITTITVETEDGGY
+1466 ITTITVETEDGRY

-1564 GYTAACTIRVSKPS
+1564 GYTAACTIRVSNPS

-1782 GLIVAD
+1782 GLIVAN

>member
-1 MRGLFIRARCAL
+1 
-13 RKGSKMNSG
+13 
-22 GRKMK
+22 MK

-40 IMVFGALAV
+40 IMVFGAVAV

-112 LASFLTGVKDGMS
+112 LASFLTAVKDGMS

-463 EQNTK
+463 EQNAK

-601 EGFRKSN
+601 EGFKKSN

-647 VINDGVLTGY
+647 VISDGVLTGY

-685 SVNMPESLISIGQSA
+685 SVTMPESLKSIGQSA

-715 LESIGNFAFR
+715 LESIGNYAFS

-742 GNWCFNSCYSLCSV
+742 GSGCFYNCYSLCSV
-756 LLPEKIESIAYL
+756 LLPEIIESIDYSTFAG
-768 AFEDCTSL
+768 CTSL
-776 ESIVIPDSVTRIE
+776 ESIVIPDSVTRI
-789 AYAFSGC
+789 ASSAFSNC
-796 TSLASVTLSKSL
+796 TSLASVTLSRSL
-808 ESMGTQAFAYC
+808 ESMGSQAFAYC

-831 DEVTRDGS
+831 NEVDGS
-839 TNTRG
+839 ATG
-844 AFFKCSNLNNVT
+844 AFLKCSNLNNVT
-856 FEEGTAEIA
+856 FEDGATEIA
-865 SMLFA
+865 GWLFA
-870 ACDGLTEITIPDTV
+870 GCDGLTEISIPDTV
-884 TVIES
+884 TIIEDY
-889 QAFEL
+889 AFYKCE
-894 CSNLEKVIIPDS
+894 NLQKVIIPDS
-906 VTEIDG
+906 VTKISYD
-912 WAFNSCT
+912 AFNGCT
-919 SLENIIIPD
+919 SLE
-928 SVTFIGNYSFEDCTS
+928 
-943 LKSIVIP
+943 SIVIP
-950 DSVTRIGASAF
+950 DSVTRIASSAF
-961 SGCTSLASVTLSK
+961 SNCTSLASVTLSR

-980 TQAFAYCTALT
+980 SQAFAYCTALT
-991 SIEIPKSLDEVTRDG
+991 SIEIPKSLNEVDG
-1006 STNTRG
+1006 SATG
-1012 AFFKCSN
+1012 AFLKCSN

-1025 EEGTA
+1025 EDGAT
-1030 EIASMLFAACDG
+1030 EIAGWLFAGCDG
-1042 LTEITIPDTVTVIES
+1042 LTEISIPDTVTIIEDY
-1057 QAFELCSNLE
+1057 AFYKCENLQ

-1077 IDGWA
+1077 ISYHA
-1082 FNSCTSLENIIIPD
+1082 FEGCTSLESVVIPLGVT
-1096 SVTFIGNYSFEDC
+1096 SVENQAFNGC
-1109 SALKSAEFKNP
+1109 SALKSVEFKNP
-1120 NTKIGERV
+1120 NTKIGKNV

-1159 DINLPATLRSIDKY
+1159 DINLPATLRSIGSY
-1173 AFYNCDALTELTV
+1173 AFYNCDALTELTI

-1210 DGVTSLGSYAFY
+1210 DSVTSLGSNAFY
-1222 GCDKLAEIDFGIGL
+1222 GCDKLAEVDFGIGL

>member
-1 MRGLFIRARCAL
+1 MNQFYEILSLFMRGFLIRARCAL

-40 IMVFGALAV
+40 IMVFGAVAV

-56 LFSSGKAEA
+56 LFSSGKAKA

-112 LASFLTGVKDGMS
+112 LASFLTAVKDGMS

-463 EQNTK
+463 EQNAK

-601 EGFRKSN
+601 EGFKKSN

-624 CGRISTGMGTNLEY
+624 CGRISNGMGTNLEY

-700 FEGCSNLR
+700 FEGCFNLR

-742 GNWCFNSCYSLCSV
+742 GSQCFYNCYSLCSV
-756 LLPEKIESIAYL
+756 LLPEIIESIDYYTFAG
-768 AFEDCTSL
+768 CTSL
-776 ESIVIPDSVTRIE
+776 ESIVIPDSVTWIGGS
-789 AYAFSGC
+789 AFSNC

-808 ESMGTQAFAYC
+808 ESMGAEAFAYC

-831 DEVTRDGS
+831 DEVTIG
-839 TNTRG
+839 NYWRG

-856 FEEGTAEIA
+856 FEEGTTEIA
-865 SMLFA
+865 KWLFA
-870 ACDGLTEITIPDTV
+870 ECDGLSEITIPDTV
-884 TVIES
+884 TVIEGG
-889 QAFEL
+889 AFYL

-906 VTEIDG
+906 VTEISYRAFDG
-912 WAFNSCT
+912 CT
-919 SLENIIIPD
+919 SLESIIIPD
-928 SVTFIGNYSFEDCTS
+928 SVTFIE
-943 LKSIVIP
+943 
-950 DSVTRIGASAF
+950 
-961 SGCTSLASVTLSK
+961 
-974 SLESMG
+974 
-980 TQAFAYCTALT
+980 
-991 SIEIPKSLDEVTRDG
+991 
-1006 STNTRG
+1006 
-1012 AFFKCSN
+1012 
-1019 LNNVTF
+1019 
-1025 EEGTA
+1025 
-1030 EIASMLFAACDG
+1030 
-1042 LTEITIPDTVTVIES
+1042 
-1057 QAFELCSNLE
+1057 
-1067 KVIIPDSVTE
+1067 
-1077 IDGWA
+1077 
-1082 FNSCTSLENIIIPD
+1082 
-1096 SVTFIGNYSFEDC
+1096 NYSFEDC

-1186 PGNVWQIGSYAFYD
+1186 PGNVWQIDSYAFYD

-1210 DGVTSLGSYAFY
+1210 DSVTSLGSYAFY

-1564 GYTAACTIRVSKPS
+1564 GYAAACTIRVSKPS

-1601 KRLSATITPSN
+1601 KRLSATISPSN
-1612 ATNKGVTWSSDNASV
+1612 ATNKGVTWSSDNTSV

>member
-1 MRGLFIRARCAL
+1 MRGFLIRARCAL
-13 RKGSKMNSG
+13 REGSKMNSG

-40 IMVFGALAV
+40 IMVFGAVAV

-112 LASFLTGVKDGMS
+112 LASFLTAVKDGMS

-146 KDSAM
+146 KNSAM

-463 EQNTK
+463 EQNAK

-601 EGFRKSN
+601 EGFKKSN

-647 VINDGVLTGY
+647 VISDGMLTGY

-715 LESIGNFAFR
+715 LESIGAYAFR
-725 SCSRLV
+725 YCSRLV

-742 GNWCFNSCYSLCSV
+742 GLQCFYNCYSLCSV
-756 LLPEKIESIAYL
+756 LLPEIIESIDY
-768 AFEDCTSL
+768 S
-776 ESIVIPDSVTRIE
+776 
-789 AYAFSGC
+789 
-796 TSLASVTLSKSL
+796 
-808 ESMGTQAFAYC
+808 
-819 TALTSIEIPKSL
+819 
-831 DEVTRDGS
+831 
-839 TNTRG
+839 
-844 AFFKCSNLNNVT
+844 T
-856 FEEGTAEIA
+856 FEG
-865 SMLFA
+865 
-870 ACDGLTEITIPDTV
+870 
-884 TVIES
+884 
-889 QAFEL
+889 
-894 CSNLEKVIIPDS
+894 
-906 VTEIDG
+906 
-912 WAFNSCT
+912 CT

-928 SVTFIGNYSFEDCTS
+928 SVTR
-943 LKSIVIP
+943 IV
-950 DSVTRIGASAF
+950 SSAF

-980 TQAFAYCTALT
+980 SRTFAYCTALT
-991 SIEIPKSLDEVTRDG
+991 SIEIPKSLNDVTFFG
-1006 STNTRG
+1006 STNG

-1025 EEGTA
+1025 EDGTT
-1030 EIASMLFAACDG
+1030 EISNFLFAECDGLTEITIPDTVTIIESRAFSECENLQKVIIPDSVTEIGYSAFEGCTSLENIIIPDSVTRIVSSAFSGCTSLASVTLSKSLESMGSRTFAYCTALTSIEIPKSLNDVTFFGSTNGAFFKCSNLNNVTFEDGTTEISNFLFAECDG

-1057 QAFELCSNLE
+1057 CAFKLCSNLQ

-1077 IDGWA
+1077 ISYRA
-1082 FNSCTSLENIIIPD
+1082 FEDCTSLESIIIPD
-1096 SVTFIGNYSFEDC
+1096 SVTFIGASSFEDC
-1109 SALKSAEFKNP
+1109 SALKSVEFKNP

-1159 DINLPATLRSIDKY
+1159 DINLPATLRSIGSY

-1210 DGVTSLGSYAFY
+1210 DSVTSLGSYAFY
-1222 GCDKLAEIDFGIGL
+1222 SCDKLAEIDFGIGL

-1430 TVYPSNAANKAV
+1430 TVYPANAANKAV

-1479 TATCNVTVIDSSI
+1479 TATCNITVIDSSI

-1612 ATNKGVTWSSDNASV
+1612 ATNKGVTWSSDNTSV

>member
-1 MRGLFIRARCAL
+1 
-13 RKGSKMNSG
+13 
-22 GRKMK
+22 
-27 RKLKSALSLLLCM
+27 M

-112 LASFLTGVKDGMS
+112 LASFLTAVKDGMS

-1077 IDGWA
+1077 ISYSA
-1082 FNSCTSLENIIIPD
+1082 FEGCTSLESIVIPL
-1096 SVTFIGNYSFEDC
+1096 SVSSVENQAFNGC

-1120 NTKIGERV
+1120 NTKIGKNV

-1140 PENLTSIPEY
+1140 PEDLTSIPEY

-1173 AFYNCDALTELTV
+1173 AFYNCDALTELTI

-1210 DGVTSLGSYAFY
+1210 DSVTSLGSYAFY
-1222 GCDKLAEIDFGIGL
+1222 SCDKLAEIDFGIGL

-1373 NNGKVT
+1373 NNGRVT

-1500 SATVAELTIGN
+1500 SANVAELTIGN

-1612 ATNKGVTWSSDNASV
+1612 ATNKAVTWSSDNTSV

>member
-1 MRGLFIRARCAL
+1 
-13 RKGSKMNSG
+13 
-22 GRKMK
+22 
-27 RKLKSALSLLLCM
+27 M

-112 LASFLTGVKDGMS
+112 LASFLTAVKDGMS

-368 SDYKNKFVNKTYTDA
+368 SDYKNKFVNKTYTGA
-383 DIDSFK
+383 DIDAFK

-463 EQNTK
+463 EQNAK

-580 IGGEYVKGKVS
+580 IGSEYVKGKVS

-601 EGFRKSN
+601 EGFKKSN

-624 CGRISTGMGTNLEY
+624 CGRISNGMGTNLEY

-715 LESIGNFAFR
+715 LESIGAYAFR
-725 SCSRLV
+725 YCSRLV

-742 GNWCFNSCYSLCSV
+742 GLQCFYNCYSLCSV
-756 LLPEKIESIAYL
+756 LLPEIIESIDY
-768 AFEDCTSL
+768 S
-776 ESIVIPDSVTRIE
+776 
-789 AYAFSGC
+789 
-796 TSLASVTLSKSL
+796 
-808 ESMGTQAFAYC
+808 
-819 TALTSIEIPKSL
+819 
-831 DEVTRDGS
+831 
-839 TNTRG
+839 
-844 AFFKCSNLNNVT
+844 T
-856 FEEGTAEIA
+856 FEG
-865 SMLFA
+865 
-870 ACDGLTEITIPDTV
+870 
-884 TVIES
+884 
-889 QAFEL
+889 
-894 CSNLEKVIIPDS
+894 
-906 VTEIDG
+906 
-912 WAFNSCT
+912 CT

-928 SVTFIGNYSFEDCTS
+928 SVTR
-943 LKSIVIP
+943 IV
-950 DSVTRIGASAF
+950 SSAF

-980 TQAFAYCTALT
+980 SRTFAYCTALT
-991 SIEIPKSLDEVTRDG
+991 SIEIPKSLNDVTFFG
-1006 STNTRG
+1006 STNG

-1025 EEGTA
+1025 EDGTT
-1030 EIASMLFAACDG
+1030 EISNFLFAECDG

-1057 QAFELCSNLE
+1057 CAFKLCSNLQ

-1077 IDGWA
+1077 ISYRA
-1082 FNSCTSLENIIIPD
+1082 FEDCTSLESIIIPD
-1096 SVTFIGNYSFEDC
+1096 SVTFIGASSFEDC
-1109 SALKSAEFKNP
+1109 SALKSVEFKNP

-1159 DINLPATLRSIDKY
+1159 DINLPATLRSIGSY

-1210 DGVTSLGSYAFY
+1210 DSVTSLGSYAFY
-1222 GCDKLAEIDFGIGL
+1222 SCNKLAEIDFGIGL

-1373 NNGKVT
+1373 NNGRVT

-1398 ACTVKINRAV
+1398 ACTVKITRAV

-1686 TKVNVSELP
+1686 TRVNVSELP

>member
-1 MRGLFIRARCAL
+1 MR
-13 RKGSKMNSG
+13 K
-22 GRKMK
+22 
-27 RKLKSALSLLLCM
+27 KLKSALSLLLCM

-56 LFSSGKAEA
+56 LFNGGRAEA

-112 LASFLTGVKDGMS
+112 LASFLTAVKDGMS

-161 TVLSQSVSIVDNV
+161 TVFSQSVSIVDNV

-601 EGFRKSN
+601 EGFKKSN

-647 VINDGVLTGY
+647 VISDGVLTGY

-663 LDIPEGVTQIA
+663 LDIPDGVTQIA

-715 LESIGNFAFR
+715 LESIGAYAFR
-725 SCSRLV
+725 YCSRLV

-742 GNWCFNSCYSLCSV
+742 GSQCFYNCYSLCSV
-756 LLPEKIESIAYL
+756 LLPEILESIKNYT
-768 AFEDCTSL
+768 FEGCTSL
-776 ESIVIPDSVTRIE
+776 ESIVIPDSVTWIGGS
-789 AYAFSGC
+789 AFDNC

-808 ESMGTQAFAYC
+808 ESMGSRAFAYC

-831 DEVTRDGS
+831 NEVTIVGS
-839 TNTRG
+839 TTG
-844 AFFKCSNLNNVT
+844 AFVKCSNLNNVT
-856 FEEGTAEIA
+856 FEEGTTEIA
-865 SMLFA
+865 MWLFA
-870 ACDGLTEITIPDTV
+870 GCDGLTEITIPDTV
-884 TVIES
+884 TVIENY
-889 QAFEL
+889 AFYKCE
-894 CSNLEKVIIPDS
+894 NLQKVIIPDS
-906 VTEIDG
+906 VTEINHS
-912 WAFNSCT
+912 AFEGCT

-928 SVTFIGNYSFEDCTS
+928 SVTFIGNYSFE
-943 LKSIVIP
+943 
-950 DSVTRIGASAF
+950 G
-961 SGCTSLASVTLSK
+961 
-974 SLESMG
+974 
-980 TQAFAYCTALT
+980 
-991 SIEIPKSLDEVTRDG
+991 
-1006 STNTRG
+1006 
-1012 AFFKCSN
+1012 
-1019 LNNVTF
+1019 
-1025 EEGTA
+1025 
-1030 EIASMLFAACDG
+1030 
-1042 LTEITIPDTVTVIES
+1042 
-1057 QAFELCSNLE
+1057 
-1067 KVIIPDSVTE
+1067 
-1077 IDGWA
+1077 
-1082 FNSCTSLENIIIPD
+1082 
-1096 SVTFIGNYSFEDC
+1096 C
-1109 SALKSAEFKNP
+1109 SALKSVKFKNP
-1120 NTKIGERV
+1120 NTKIGKNV

-1159 DINLPATLRSIDKY
+1159 DINLPATLRSIGNY
-1173 AFYNCDALTELTV
+1173 AFYNCDALTELTI

-1210 DGVTSLGSYAFY
+1210 DSVTSLGSYAFY

-1451 ASVDQTGKITALKPG
+1451 ASVDQTGKITGLKPG
-1466 ITTITVETEDGGY
+1466 ITTITVETVDGGY

-1511 SKQLTAAISPTNAT
+1511 SKQLTAAIAPTNAT

-1559 KTDDG
+1559 RTDDG

-1586 VKLSAIGIELPVGGS
+1586 VKLSAIGIELPVGGN

-1612 ATNKGVTWSSDNASV
+1612 ATNKAVTWSSDNTSV
-1627 AAVNA
+1627 AAVNS

-1686 TKVNVSELP
+1686 TRVNVSELP

-1742 SSGREISDSVQMN
+1742 SSGKEISDSVQMN

>member
-1 MRGLFIRARCAL
+1 
-13 RKGSKMNSG
+13 
-22 GRKMK
+22 
-27 RKLKSALSLLLCM
+27 M
-40 IMVFGALAV
+40 IMVFGAVAV

-112 LASFLTGVKDGMS
+112 LASFLTAVKDGMS

-146 KDSAM
+146 KNSAM

-468 SIAERIEKVMQK
+468 SIAARIEKVMQK

-601 EGFRKSN
+601 EGFKKSN

-647 VINDGVLTGY
+647 VISDGVLTGY

-700 FEGCSNLR
+700 FEGCTNLR

-715 LESIGNFAFR
+715 LESIGNYAFR
-725 SCSRLV
+725 YCSRLV

-742 GNWCFNSCYSLCSV
+742 GSQCFYNCYSLCSV
-756 LLPEKIESIAYL
+756 LLPDIIELINSST
-768 AFEDCTSL
+768 FEGCTSL
-776 ESIVIPDSVTRIE
+776 ENIIIPDSVTRIG
-789 AYAFSGC
+789 ASAFSNC

-808 ESMGTQAFAYC
+808 ESMGSQAFAYC
-819 TALTSIEIPKSL
+819 TALTSVDIPKSL
-831 DEVTRDGS
+831 DRVTVDGRVALF
-839 TNTRG
+839 NCG
-844 AFFKCSNLNNVT
+844 AFFKCSNLNIVT
-856 FEEGTAEIA
+856 FEEGTTEIA
-865 SMLFA
+865 ESLFVG
-870 ACDGLTEITIPDTV
+870 CDGLTEITIPDTV

-889 QAFEL
+889 CAFYL

-906 VTEIDG
+906 VTEINYR
-912 WAFNSCT
+912 AFEGCT
-919 SLENIIIPD
+919 SLENII
-928 SVTFIGNYSFEDCTS
+928 V
-943 LKSIVIP
+943 P
-950 DSVTRIGASAF
+950 DSVTRIGAYAF
-961 SGCTSLASVTLSK
+961 SNCTSLASVTLSK

-980 TQAFAYCTALT
+980 SQAFAYCTALT
-991 SIEIPKSLDEVTRDG
+991 SVDIPKSLDRVTVDG
-1006 STNTRG
+1006 RVALFNCG

-1019 LNNVTF
+1019 LNIVTF
-1025 EEGTA
+1025 EEGTT
-1030 EIASMLFAACDG
+1030 EIAESLFVGCDG
-1042 LTEITIPDTVTVIES
+1042 LTEITIPDTVTVIENT
-1057 QAFELCSNLE
+1057 AFYLCSNLQ

-1077 IDGWA
+1077 IGYSA
-1082 FNSCTSLENIIIPD
+1082 FEGCTSLENIIIPD

-1140 PENLTSIPEY
+1140 PDNLTSIPEY

-1210 DGVTSLGSYAFY
+1210 DSVTSLGSYAFY

-1379 FKGYGTA
+1379 FKGFGTA

-1545 VVVAKGEGTATITV
+1545 IVVAKGEGTATITV

-1564 GYTAACTIRVSKPS
+1564 DYTAACTIRVSKPS

-1612 ATNKGVTWSSDNASV
+1612 ATNKGVTWSSDNTSV
-1627 AAVNA
+1627 AAVNS

-1782 GLIVAD
+1782 GLIVAN